1 MTNSNQTPR
10 ADDDITGIAAYFIRN
25 RVISWMISLIFLI
38 GGAAAFFGLGRLED
52 PAFTIKDAMV
62 VTSYPGATPQQVE
75 EEVTYPLEKAI
86 QQLTYVDEVNSIS
99 SRGLSQIT
107 VTMKNNYGPDDLPQ
121 IWDELRRKVNDLKG
135 SLPPGVNDPQVIDD
149 FGDVYGILLAVT
161 GDGYSYKELLDYVDY
176 LRRELELIDG
186 VSKVSVSGQQ
196 QEQVFIEISM
206 KRLSSLGLSPSTVFN
221 LLSTQNVV
229 SDAGA
234 VRIGSEYIRIQPT
247 GEFQNVDQLGD
258 LILTES
264 GAQGLI
270 YLRDVAEITR
280 GYIEV
285 PSNIITFNGHLALNL
300 GVSFAQGV
308 NVVEVGQRF
317 DRRLAELKYQQ
328 PVGVEIAE
336 IYSQPKEV
344 DKSVSGF
351 VVSLGQAVAIVIVV
365 LLFFM
370 GLRSGLLIGL
380 ILLLTVL
387 GTFIFMKYF
396 AIDLQRISLGALVIA
411 LGMLVDNAIVVVE
424 GILIGTQKG
433 RTRLQAAT
441 DIVTQ
446 TKWPLLGATV
456 IAVTAFAP
464 IGLSEDSTGEY
475 CGTLFTVLLIS
486 LMLSWFTAI
495 SITPFFAD
503 IFFKGQKNAAGSED
517 ADPYNGIIFVVY
529 RRFLQLCM
537 RQAWFTVIVL
547 VVGLAAS
554 VYGFGFVKQA
564 FFPSSTTPMFQ
575 ADIWLPEGTDIRATN
590 TKLKALESWIT
601 QQDGVEHVTTTAG
614 KGLQRFMLTYAPE
627 KSYAAYGEI
636 TTRVTSYESLDALM
650 VKFRAHVEQQFPEVN
665 YKLKKIELGP
675 GGGAKIEARL
685 IGSDPT
691 VLRSLAAEVQGIMR
705 DDPGAT
711 NIRHDWRERTKVL
724 EPKFNESQARRY
736 GITKSDVDDFLSM
749 SFSGLSIGVY
759 RDGTT
764 LMPIVARLPEEE
776 RVDIRNIEGMKIWSP
791 ALSEFIPLQQ
801 VTLGYDMRWEDP
813 IIVRKNRKR
822 MLTVMADPDL
832 LGEETA
838 ATLQSRLQTKIEA
851 LEFPPGYS
859 LEWGGEYESSADAQ
873 ASLFTTMPMGYLFMF
888 LITVFLFNSIKE
900 PIIVWCTVPLA
911 LIGVTSGLLLL
922 DTPFG
927 FMALLGFLSLSGM
940 VLKNGIVLLDQIEI
954 EMKLG
959 KDPYV
964 AVVDAA
970 LSRVR
975 PVCMAAITTI
985 LGMIPLL
992 PDIFFKPM
1000 AVTIMFG
1007 LGFAT
1012 VLTLIVVPVLYRL
1025 FHSVRVP
1032 NGREPSDPSAQG
1044 MQEATQ

>member
-1 MTNSNQTPR
+1 MSEQNKVPQS
-10 ADDDITGIAAYFIRN
+10 DDDVTGIAAYFIRN
-25 RVISWMISLIFLI
+25 RVISWMVSLIFLI
-38 GGAAAFFGLGRLED
+38 GGIAAFFGLGRLED

-99 SRGLSQIT
+99 NRGLSQIT

-121 IWDELRRKVNDLKG
+121 IWDELRRKVNDLKVT
-135 SLPPGVNDPQVIDD
+135 LPPGVNEPQVIDD

-176 LRRELELIDG
+176 LRRELELVDG

-196 QEQVFIEISM
+196 QEQVFIEVSM
-206 KRLSSLGLSPSTVFN
+206 KKLSSIGLSPNTVFN
-221 LLSTQNVV
+221 LLSTQNIV

-234 VRIGSEYIRIQPT
+234 IRIGDEYIRIQPT
-247 GEFQNVDQLGD
+247 GEFQSVDELGD
-258 LILTES
+258 LLITES

-270 YLRDVAEITR
+270 FLKDVAEIKR
-280 GYIEV
+280 GYVEV
-285 PSNIITFNGHLALNL
+285 PSNIINFNGSLALNV

-308 NVVEVGQRF
+308 NVVEVGKAF

-328 PVGVEIAE
+328 PVGVEISE

-351 VVSLGQAVAIVIVV
+351 VISLAQAVGIVIIV

-387 GTFIFMKYF
+387 GTFIFMKYL

-495 SITPFFAD
+495 SLTPFFAD
-503 IFFKGQKNAAGSED
+503 IFFKGQKIKQGEGEEN
-517 ADPYNGIIFVVY
+517 DPYNGIVFVAY
-529 RRFLQLCM
+529 KKFLEFCM
-537 RQAWFTVIVL
+537 RRAWLTVVVL
-547 VVGLAAS
+547 IVGLGAS
-554 VYGFGFVKQA
+554 VYGFTLVKQS
-564 FFPSSTTPMFQ
+564 FFPSSTTPIFQ
-575 ADIWLPEGTDIRATN
+575 LDVWLPEGTDIRATN
-590 TKLKALESWIT
+590 DKLKELESWLAE
-601 QQDGVEHVTTTAG
+601 QEHVNHITTTAG

-636 TTRVTSYESLDALM
+636 TTRVDNYEALAPLM
-650 VKFRAHVEQQFPEVN
+650 ARFRDHLKANYPEIN
-665 YKLKKIELGP
+665 YKLKQIELGP
-675 GGGAKIEARL
+675 GGGAKIEARI

-691 VLRSLAAEVQGIMR
+691 VLRTIAVQVMDIMYA
-705 DDPGAT
+705 DPGAT
-711 NIRHDWRERTKVL
+711 NIRHDWRERTQVL
-724 EPKFNESQARRY
+724 EPQFNESQARRY

-749 SFSGLSIGVY
+749 SFSGMTIGLY

-764 LMPIVARLPEEE
+764 LMPIVARLPEDE
-776 RVDIRNIEGMKIWSP
+776 RIDIRNIEGMKIWSP
-791 ALSEFIPLQQ
+791 AQSEFIPLQQ
-801 VTLGYDMRWEDP
+801 VTMGYDMRWEDP

-822 MLTVMADPDL
+822 MLTVMADPDI

-838 ATLQSRLQTKIEA
+838 STLQKRLQPQIEA
-851 LEFPPGYS
+851 IQMPPGYS
-859 LEWGGEYESSADAQ
+859 LEWGGEYESSGDAQ
-873 ASLFTTMPMGYLFMF
+873 ESLFTTMPMGYLFMF

-900 PIIVWCTVPLA
+900 PLIVWLTVPLA
-911 LIGVTSGLLLL
+911 LIGVTTGLLALN
-922 DTPFG
+922 TPFG

-954 EMKLG
+954 EMKSG
-959 KDPYV
+959 KEAYD

-970 LSRVR
+970 VSRVR

-1012 VLTLIVVPVLYRL
+1012 ILTLIVVPVLYRL
-1025 FHSVRVP
+1025 FHKVSVP
-1032 NGREPSDPSAQG
+1032 K
-1044 MQEATQ
+1044 

>member
-1 MTNSNQTPR
+1 MSEQNKVPQS
-10 ADDDITGIAAYFIRN
+10 DDDVTGIAAYFIRN
-25 RVISWMISLIFLI
+25 RVISWMVSLIFLI
-38 GGAAAFFGLGRLED
+38 GGIAAFFGLGRLED

-99 SRGLSQIT
+99 NRGLSQIT

-121 IWDELRRKVNDLKG
+121 IWDELRRKVNDLKVT
-135 SLPPGVNDPQVIDD
+135 LPPGVNEPQVIDD

-176 LRRELELIDG
+176 LRRELELVDG

-196 QEQVFIEISM
+196 QEQVFIEVSM
-206 KRLSSLGLSPSTVFN
+206 KKLSSIGLSPNTVFN
-221 LLSTQNVV
+221 LLSTQNIV

-234 VRIGSEYIRIQPT
+234 IRIGDEYIRIQPT
-247 GEFQNVDQLGD
+247 GEFQSVDELGD
-258 LILTES
+258 LLITES

-270 YLRDVAEITR
+270 FLKDVAEIKR
-280 GYIEV
+280 GYVEV
-285 PSNIITFNGHLALNL
+285 PSNIINFNGSLALNV

-308 NVVEVGQRF
+308 NVVEVSKAF

-328 PVGVEIAE
+328 PVGVEISE

-351 VVSLGQAVAIVIVV
+351 VISLAQAVGIVIIV

-387 GTFIFMKYF
+387 GTFIFMKYL

-495 SITPFFAD
+495 SLTPFFAD
-503 IFFKGQKNAAGSED
+503 IFFKGQKIKQGEGEEN
-517 ADPYNGIIFVVY
+517 DPYNGIIFVAY
-529 RRFLQLCM
+529 KKFLEFCM
-537 RQAWFTVIVL
+537 RRAWLTVVVL
-547 VVGLAAS
+547 IVGLGAS
-554 VYGFGFVKQA
+554 VYGFTLVKQS
-564 FFPSSTTPMFQ
+564 FFPSSTTPIFQ
-575 ADIWLPEGTDIRATN
+575 LDVWLPEGTDIRATN
-590 TKLKALESWIT
+590 DKLKEQESWLAE
-601 QQDGVEHVTTTAG
+601 QEHVDHITTTAG

-636 TTRVTSYESLDALM
+636 TTRVDNYEALAPLM
-650 VKFRAHVEQQFPEVN
+650 ARFRDHLKANYPEIN
-665 YKLKKIELGP
+665 YKLKQIELGP
-675 GGGAKIEARL
+675 GGGAKIEARI

-691 VLRSLAAEVQGIMR
+691 VLRTIAAQVMDIMYA
-705 DDPGAT
+705 DPGAT
-711 NIRHDWRERTKVL
+711 NIRHDWRERTQVL
-724 EPKFNESQARRY
+724 EPQFNESQARRY

-749 SFSGLSIGVY
+749 SFSGMTIGLY

-764 LMPIVARLPEEE
+764 LMPIVARLPEDE
-776 RVDIRNIEGMKIWSP
+776 RIDIRNIEGMKIWSP
-791 ALSEFIPLQQ
+791 AQSEFIPLQQ
-801 VTLGYDMRWEDP
+801 VTMGYDMRWEDP

-822 MLTVMADPDL
+822 MLTVMADPDI

-838 ATLQSRLQTKIEA
+838 STLQKRLQPQIEA
-851 LEFPPGYS
+851 IQMPPGYS
-859 LEWGGEYESSADAQ
+859 LEWGGEYESSGDAQ
-873 ASLFTTMPMGYLFMF
+873 ESLFTTMPMGYLFMF

-900 PIIVWCTVPLA
+900 PLIVWLTVPLA
-911 LIGVTSGLLLL
+911 LIGVTTGLLALN
-922 DTPFG
+922 TPFG

-954 EMKLG
+954 EMKSG
-959 KDPYV
+959 KEAYD

-970 LSRVR
+970 VSRVR

-1012 VLTLIVVPVLYRL
+1012 ILTLIVVPVLYRL
-1025 FHSVRVP
+1025 FHKVSVP
-1032 NGREPSDPSAQG
+1032 K
-1044 MQEATQ
+1044 

>member
-1 MTNSNQTPR
+1 MSEQNKVPQS
-10 ADDDITGIAAYFIRN
+10 DDDVTGIAAYFIRN
-25 RVISWMISLIFLI
+25 RVISWMVSLIFLI
-38 GGAAAFFGLGRLED
+38 GGIAAFFGLGRLED

-99 SRGLSQIT
+99 NRGLSQIT

-121 IWDELRRKVNDLKG
+121 IWDELRRKVNDLKVT
-135 SLPPGVNDPQVIDD
+135 LPPGVNEPQVIDD

-176 LRRELELIDG
+176 LRRELELVDG

-196 QEQVFIEISM
+196 QEQVFIEVSM
-206 KRLSSLGLSPSTVFN
+206 KKLSSIGLSPNTVFN
-221 LLSTQNVV
+221 LLSTQNIV

-234 VRIGSEYIRIQPT
+234 IRIGDEYIRIQPT
-247 GEFQNVDQLGD
+247 GEFQSVDELGD
-258 LILTES
+258 LLITES

-270 YLRDVAEITR
+270 FLKDVAEIKR
-280 GYIEV
+280 GYVEV
-285 PSNIITFNGHLALNL
+285 PSNIINFNGSLALNV

-308 NVVEVGQRF
+308 NVVEVGKAF

-328 PVGVEIAE
+328 PVGVEISE

-351 VVSLGQAVAIVIVV
+351 VISLAQAVGIVIIV

-387 GTFIFMKYF
+387 GTFIFMKYL

-495 SITPFFAD
+495 SLTPFFAD
-503 IFFKGQKNAAGSED
+503 IFFKGQKIKQGEGEEN
-517 ADPYNGIIFVVY
+517 DPYNGIIFVAY
-529 RRFLQLCM
+529 KKFLEFCM
-537 RQAWFTVIVL
+537 RRAWLTVVVL
-547 VVGLAAS
+547 IVGLGAS
-554 VYGFGFVKQA
+554 VYGFTLVKQS
-564 FFPSSTTPMFQ
+564 FFPSSTTPIFQ
-575 ADIWLPEGTDIRATN
+575 LDVWLPEGTDIRATN
-590 TKLKALESWIT
+590 DKLKELESWLAE
-601 QQDGVEHVTTTAG
+601 QEHIDHITTTAG

-636 TTRVTSYESLDALM
+636 TTRVDNYEALAPLM
-650 VKFRAHVEQQFPEVN
+650 ARFRDHLKANYPEIN
-665 YKLKKIELGP
+665 YKLKQIELGP
-675 GGGAKIEARL
+675 GGGAKIEARI

-691 VLRSLAAEVQGIMR
+691 VLRTIAAQVMDIMYA
-705 DDPGAT
+705 DPGAT
-711 NIRHDWRERTKVL
+711 NIRHDWRERTQVL
-724 EPKFNESQARRY
+724 EPQFNESQARRY

-749 SFSGLSIGVY
+749 SFSGMTIGLY

-764 LMPIVARLPEEE
+764 LMPIVARLPEDE
-776 RVDIRNIEGMKIWSP
+776 RIDIRNIEGMKIWSP
-791 ALSEFIPLQQ
+791 AQSEFIPLQQ
-801 VTLGYDMRWEDP
+801 VTMGYDMRWEDP

-822 MLTVMADPDL
+822 MLTVMADPDI

-838 ATLQSRLQTKIEA
+838 STLQKRLQPQIEA
-851 LEFPPGYS
+851 IQMPPGYS
-859 LEWGGEYESSADAQ
+859 LEWGGEYESSGDAQ
-873 ASLFTTMPMGYLFMF
+873 ESLFTTMPMGYLFMF

-900 PIIVWCTVPLA
+900 PLIVWLTVPLA
-911 LIGVTSGLLLL
+911 LIGVTTGLLALN
-922 DTPFG
+922 TPFG

-954 EMKLG
+954 EMKSG
-959 KDPYV
+959 KEAYD

-970 LSRVR
+970 VSRVR

-1012 VLTLIVVPVLYRL
+1012 ILTLIVVPVLYRL
-1025 FHSVRVP
+1025 FHKVSVP
-1032 NGREPSDPSAQG
+1032 K
-1044 MQEATQ
+1044 

>member
-1 MTNSNQTPR
+1 MSDLNKSAPQS
-10 ADDDITGIAAYFIRN
+10 DDDVTGIAAYFIRN
-25 RVISWMISLIFLI
+25 RVISWMFALIFLI
-38 GGAAAFFGLGRLED
+38 GGIAAFFGLGRLED

-75 EEVTYPLEKAI
+75 EEVTYPIEKAI

-135 SLPPGVNDPQVIDD
+135 TLPPGVNEPQVIDD

-176 LRRELELIDG
+176 LRRELELVDG

-196 QEQVFIEISM
+196 QEQVFIEVSM
-206 KRLSSLGLSPSTVFN
+206 KKLSSIGLAPDTVFN

-234 VRIGSEYIRIQPT
+234 IRIGDEYIRIQPT
-247 GEFQNVDQLGD
+247 GEFQSVEELGD
-258 LILTES
+258 LLITES

-270 YLRDVAEITR
+270 FLKDVAEIKR
-280 GYIEV
+280 GYVEV
-285 PSNIITFNGHLALNL
+285 PNNIINFNGSLALNV
-300 GVSFAQGV
+300 GVSFAEGV
-308 NVVEVGQRF
+308 NVVEVGKAF
-317 DRRLAELKYQQ
+317 DHRLAELKYQQ
-328 PVGVEIAE
+328 PVGIEISE

-351 VVSLGQAVAIVIVV
+351 VVSLAQAVGIVIIV

-387 GTFIFMKYF
+387 GTFIFMKYL

-495 SITPFFAD
+495 SLTPFFAD
-503 IFFKGQKNAAGSED
+503 IFFKGQKIKQGEGEEN
-517 ADPYNGIIFVVY
+517 DPYNGVIFVIY
-529 RRFLQLCM
+529 KKFLQFCM
-537 RQAWFTVIVL
+537 RRAWFTVVVL
-547 VVGLAAS
+547 IAGLAAS
-554 VYGFGFVKQA
+554 VYGFTFVRQA
-564 FFPSSTTPMFQ
+564 FFPSSTTPIFQ
-575 ADIWLPEGTDIRATN
+575 LDVWMPEGTDIRATN
-590 TKLKALESWIT
+590 TTLKELESWLAK
-601 QQDGVEHVTTTAG
+601 QEHVDHITTTAG

-636 TTRVTSYESLDALM
+636 TTRMENYEALKPLM
-650 VKFRAHVEQQFPEVN
+650 AKFREYLKANYPEIN
-665 YKLKKIELGP
+665 YKLKQIELGP
-675 GGGAKIEARL
+675 GGGAKIEARI

-691 VLRSLAAEVQGIMR
+691 VLRTIAAQVKDIMYA
-705 DDPGAT
+705 DPQAT
-711 NIRHDWRERTKVL
+711 NIRHDWRERTQVL
-724 EPKFNESQARRY
+724 EPQFNESQARRY

-749 SFSGLSIGVY
+749 SFSGMTIGLY

-764 LMPIVARLPEEE
+764 LMPIVARLPEDE
-776 RVDIRNIEGMKIWSP
+776 RIDIRNIEGMKIWSP
-791 ALSEFIPLQQ
+791 AQSEFIPLQQ
-801 VTLGYDMRWEDP
+801 VTMGYDMRWEDP

-822 MLTVMADPDL
+822 MLTVMADPDI

-838 ATLQSRLQTKIEA
+838 STLQKRLQPQIEA
-851 LEFPPGYS
+851 IQMPPGYS
-859 LEWGGEYESSADAQ
+859 LEWGGEYESSGDAQ
-873 ASLFTTMPMGYLFMF
+873 ESLFTTMPMGYLFMF

-900 PIIVWCTVPLA
+900 PLIVWLTVPLA
-911 LIGVTSGLLLL
+911 LIGVTTGLLALN
-922 DTPFG
+922 TPFG

-954 EMKLG
+954 EMKSG
-959 KDPYV
+959 KEAYD

-970 LSRVR
+970 VSRVR

-1025 FHSVRVP
+1025 FHKVAVP
-1032 NGREPSDPSAQG
+1032 KQA
-1044 MQEATQ
+1044 

>member
-1 MTNSNQTPR
+1 MSDLNKSVPQS
-10 ADDDITGIAAYFIRN
+10 DDDVTGIAAYFIRN
-25 RVISWMISLIFLI
+25 RVISWMVALIFLI
-38 GGAAAFFGLGRLED
+38 GGIAAFFGLGRLED

-75 EEVTYPLEKAI
+75 EEVTYPIEKAI

-135 SLPPGVNDPQVIDD
+135 TLPPGVNEPQVIDD

-176 LRRELELIDG
+176 LRRELELVDG

-196 QEQVFIEISM
+196 QEQVFIEVSM
-206 KRLSSLGLSPSTVFN
+206 KKLSSIGLAPDTVFN

-234 VRIGSEYIRIQPT
+234 IRIGDEYIRIQPT
-247 GEFQNVDQLGD
+247 GEFQSVDELGD
-258 LILTES
+258 LLITES

-270 YLRDVAEITR
+270 FLKDVAEIKR
-280 GYIEV
+280 GYVEV
-285 PSNIITFNGHLALNL
+285 PNNIINFNGSLALNV
-300 GVSFAQGV
+300 GVSFAEGV
-308 NVVEVGQRF
+308 NVVEVGKAF
-317 DRRLAELKYQQ
+317 DHRLAELKYQQ
-328 PVGVEIAE
+328 PVGIEISE

-351 VVSLGQAVAIVIVV
+351 VVSLAQAVGIVIIV

-387 GTFIFMKYF
+387 GTFIFMKYL

-495 SITPFFAD
+495 SLTPFFAD
-503 IFFKGQKNAAGSED
+503 IFFKGQKIKQGEGEEN
-517 ADPYNGIIFVVY
+517 DPYNGVIFVIY
-529 RRFLQLCM
+529 KKFLQFCM
-537 RQAWFTVIVL
+537 RRAWFTVVVL
-547 VVGLAAS
+547 IAGLAAS
-554 VYGFGFVKQA
+554 VYGFTFVKQA
-564 FFPSSTTPMFQ
+564 FFPSSTTPIFQ
-575 ADIWLPEGTDIRATN
+575 LDVWMPEGTDIRATN
-590 TKLKALESWIT
+590 TTLKELESWLAKH
-601 QQDGVEHVTTTAG
+601 EHVDHITTTAG

-636 TTRVTSYESLDALM
+636 TTRMENYEALKPLM
-650 VKFRAHVEQQFPEVN
+650 AKFREYLKANYPEIN
-665 YKLKKIELGP
+665 YKLKQIELGP
-675 GGGAKIEARL
+675 GGGAKIEARI

-691 VLRSLAAEVQGIMR
+691 VLRTIAAQVKDIMYA
-705 DDPGAT
+705 DPQAT
-711 NIRHDWRERTKVL
+711 NIRHDWRERTQVL
-724 EPKFNESQARRY
+724 EPQFNESQARRY

-749 SFSGLSIGVY
+749 SFSGMTIGLY

-764 LMPIVARLPEEE
+764 LMPIVARLPEDE
-776 RVDIRNIEGMKIWSP
+776 RIDIRNIEGMKIWSP
-791 ALSEFIPLQQ
+791 AQSEFIPLQQ
-801 VTLGYDMRWEDP
+801 VTMGYDMRWEDP

-822 MLTVMADPDL
+822 MLTVMADPDI

-838 ATLQSRLQTKIEA
+838 STLQKRLQPQIEA
-851 LEFPPGYS
+851 IQMPPGYS
-859 LEWGGEYESSADAQ
+859 LEWGGEYESSGDAQ
-873 ASLFTTMPMGYLFMF
+873 ESLFTTMPMGYLFMF

-900 PIIVWCTVPLA
+900 PLIVWLTVPLA
-911 LIGVTSGLLLL
+911 LIGVTTGLLALN
-922 DTPFG
+922 TPFG

-954 EMKLG
+954 EMKSG
-959 KDPYV
+959 KEAYD

-970 LSRVR
+970 VSRVR

-1025 FHSVRVP
+1025 FHKVAVP
-1032 NGREPSDPSAQG
+1032 KQA
-1044 MQEATQ
+1044 

>member
-1 MTNSNQTPR
+1 MPKPQSSSPQ
-10 ADDDITGIAAYFIRN
+10 DDSDVTGVAAYFIRN
-25 RVISWMISLIFLI
+25 KVISWMLSLIFLI
-38 GGAAAFFGLGRLED
+38 GGVAAFFELGRLED

-86 QQLTYVDEVNSIS
+86 QQLSYVDEVNSLS

-107 VTMKNNYGPDDLPQ
+107 VSMKNSYGPDDLPQ
-121 IWDELRRKVNDLKG
+121 IWDELRRKVNDLK
-135 SLPPGVNDPQVIDD
+135 SQLPPGVNDPSVIDD
-149 FGDVYGILLAVT
+149 FGDVYGILLAVS
-161 GDGYSYKELLDYVDY
+161 GEGYSYKELLDYIDY
-176 LRRELELIDG
+176 LRRELELVDG

-206 KRLSSLGLSPSTVFN
+206 KKISSLGLSPNTVFN

-234 VRIGSEYIRIQPT
+234 IRIGDEYIRIHPT
-247 GEFQNVDQLGD
+247 GEFDDVDQLGD
-258 LILTES
+258 LILTDGGS
-264 GAQGLI
+264 DGLI
-270 YLRDVAEITR
+270 YLRDVAEVKR
-280 GYIEV
+280 GYVEV
-285 PSNIITFNGHLALNL
+285 PSNIINFNGKLALNV
-300 GVSFAQGV
+300 GVSFTAGV
-308 NVVEVGQRF
+308 NVVEIGKAF
-317 DRRLAELKYQQ
+317 DRRLAELKFQQ
-328 PVGVEIAE
+328 PVGIEIGE

-351 VVSLGQAVAIVIVV
+351 VVSLGQAVAIVIIV

-387 GTFIFMKYF
+387 GTFVFMQYF
-396 AIDLQRISLGALVIA
+396 KIDLQRISLGALVIA

-464 IGLSEDSTGEY
+464 IGLSQDSTGEY

-495 SITPFFAD
+495 SLTPFFAD
-503 IFFKGQKNAAGSED
+503 IFFKGQKTPEQGEGS
-517 ADPYNGIIFVVY
+517 DPYNGMVFVVY
-529 RRFLQLCM
+529 KNFLEFCM
-537 RQAWFTVIVL
+537 HKAWLTVAVL
-547 VVGLAAS
+547 IIGLAAS
-554 VYGFGFVKQA
+554 LYGFTQVKQS
-564 FFPSSTTPMFQ
+564 FFPSSTTPMFMV
-575 ADIWLPEGTDIRATN
+575 DIWMPEGTDIRATN
-590 TKLKALESWIT
+590 TKLKVLEAWLAE
-601 QQDGVEHVTTTAG
+601 QDEVSHVTTTAG
-614 KGLQRFMLTYAPE
+614 KGLQRFMLTYASE

-636 TTRVTSYESLDALM
+636 VTRVKSYEVLTPLM
-650 VKFRAHVEQQFPEVN
+650 ARFREHIQSQFPEIN
-665 YKLKKIELGP
+665 FKLKQVELGP

-685 IGSDPT
+685 VGSDPT
-691 VLRSLAAEVQGIMR
+691 ILRKLAEQIM
-705 DDPGAT
+705 DVMYADSGAH
-711 NIRHDWRERTKVL
+711 NIRHDWRERTKVI
-724 EPKFNESQARRY
+724 EPQFNESQARRY
-736 GITKSDVDDFLSM
+736 GISKSDVDEFLMM
-749 SFSGLSIGVY
+749 SFSGKSVGVY

-764 LMPIVARLPEEE
+764 LMPIIARLPEDE

-791 ALSEFIPLQQ
+791 VLSEFIPLQQ
-801 VTLGYDMRWEDP
+801 ITQGYEMRWEDP
-813 IIVRKNRKR
+813 LIVRKNRKR
-822 MLTVMADPDL
+822 MLTVMADPDI

-838 ATLQSRLQTKIEA
+838 STLQKRLQPQIEA
-851 LEFPPGYS
+851 IEMPAGYS
-859 LEWGGEYESSADAQ
+859 LEWGGEYESSSDAQ
-873 ASLFTTMPMGYLFMF
+873 ASLFQTMPMGYLFMF
-888 LITVFLFNSIKE
+888 LITVFLFNSVKE
-900 PIIVWCTVPLA
+900 PLIVWLTVPLA
-911 LIGVTSGLLLL
+911 VIGVSTGLLLL

-940 VLKNGIVLLDQIEI
+940 LLKNGIVLLDQIEI
-954 EMKLG
+954 EMHSG
-959 KDPYV
+959 KDPYL

-992 PDIFFKPM
+992 PDTFFKPM

-1012 VLTLIVVPVLYRL
+1012 VLTLIAVPVFYRL
-1025 FHSVRVP
+1025 FHRIKIT
-1032 NGREPSDPSAQG
+1032 G
-1044 MQEATQ
+1044 

>member
-1 MTNSNQTPR
+1 MSEQNKVPQS
-10 ADDDITGIAAYFIRN
+10 DDDVTGIAAYFIRN
-25 RVISWMISLIFLI
+25 RVISWMVSLIFLI
-38 GGAAAFFGLGRLED
+38 GGIAAFFGLGRLED

-99 SRGLSQIT
+99 NRGLSQIT

-121 IWDELRRKVNDLKG
+121 IWDELRRKVNDLKVT
-135 SLPPGVNDPQVIDD
+135 LPPGVNEPQVIDD

-176 LRRELELIDG
+176 LRRELELVDG

-196 QEQVFIEISM
+196 QEQVFIEVSM
-206 KRLSSLGLSPSTVFN
+206 KKLSSIGLSPNTVFN
-221 LLSTQNVV
+221 LLSTQNIV

-234 VRIGSEYIRIQPT
+234 IRIGDEYIRIQPT
-247 GEFQNVDQLGD
+247 GEFQSVDELGD
-258 LILTES
+258 LLITES

-270 YLRDVAEITR
+270 FLKDVAEIKR
-280 GYIEV
+280 GYVEV
-285 PSNIITFNGHLALNL
+285 PSNIINFNGSLALNV

-308 NVVEVGQRF
+308 NVVEVGKAF

-328 PVGVEIAE
+328 PVGVEISE

-351 VVSLGQAVAIVIVV
+351 VISLAQAVGIVIIV

-387 GTFIFMKYF
+387 GTFIFMKYL

-495 SITPFFAD
+495 SLTPFFAD
-503 IFFKGQKNAAGSED
+503 IFFKGQKIKQGEGEEN
-517 ADPYNGIIFVVY
+517 DPYNGIIFVAY
-529 RRFLQLCM
+529 KKFLEFCM
-537 RQAWFTVIVL
+537 RRAWLTVVVL
-547 VVGLAAS
+547 IVGLGAS
-554 VYGFGFVKQA
+554 VYGFTLVKQS
-564 FFPSSTTPMFQ
+564 FFPSSTTPIFQ
-575 ADIWLPEGTDIRATN
+575 LDVWLPEGTDIRATN
-590 TKLKALESWIT
+590 DKLKELESWLAE
-601 QQDGVEHVTTTAG
+601 QEHVDHITTTAG

-636 TTRVTSYESLDALM
+636 TTRVDNYEALAPLM
-650 VKFRAHVEQQFPEVN
+650 ARLRDHLKANYPEIN
-665 YKLKKIELGP
+665 YKLKQIELGP
-675 GGGAKIEARL
+675 GGGAKIEARI

-691 VLRSLAAEVQGIMR
+691 VLRTIAAQVMDIMYA
-705 DDPGAT
+705 DPGAT
-711 NIRHDWRERTKVL
+711 NIRHDWRERTQVL
-724 EPKFNESQARRY
+724 EPQFNESQARRY

-749 SFSGLSIGVY
+749 SFSGMTIGLY

-764 LMPIVARLPEEE
+764 LMPIVARLPEDE
-776 RVDIRNIEGMKIWSP
+776 RIDIRNIEGMKIWSP
-791 ALSEFIPLQQ
+791 AQSEFIPLQQ
-801 VTLGYDMRWEDP
+801 VTMGYDMRWEDP

-822 MLTVMADPDL
+822 MLTVMADPDI

-838 ATLQSRLQTKIEA
+838 STLQKRLQPQIEA
-851 LEFPPGYS
+851 IQMPPGYS
-859 LEWGGEYESSADAQ
+859 LEWGGEYESSGDAQ
-873 ASLFTTMPMGYLFMF
+873 ESLFTTMPMGYLFMF

-900 PIIVWCTVPLA
+900 PLIVWLTVPLA
-911 LIGVTSGLLLL
+911 LIGVTTGLLVLN
-922 DTPFG
+922 TPFG

-954 EMKLG
+954 EMKSG
-959 KDPYV
+959 KEAYD

-970 LSRVR
+970 VSRVR

-1012 VLTLIVVPVLYRL
+1012 ILTLIVVPVLYRL
-1025 FHSVRVP
+1025 FHKVSVP
-1032 NGREPSDPSAQG
+1032 K
-1044 MQEATQ
+1044 

>member
-1 MTNSNQTPR
+1 MSEQNKVPQS
-10 ADDDITGIAAYFIRN
+10 DDDVTGIAAYFIRN
-25 RVISWMISLIFLI
+25 RVISWMVSLIFLI
-38 GGAAAFFGLGRLED
+38 GGIAAFFGLGRLED

-99 SRGLSQIT
+99 NSGLSQIT

-121 IWDELRRKVNDLKG
+121 IWDELRRKVNDLKVT
-135 SLPPGVNDPQVIDD
+135 LPPGVNEPQVIDD

-176 LRRELELIDG
+176 LRRELELVDG

-196 QEQVFIEISM
+196 QEQVFIEVSM
-206 KRLSSLGLSPSTVFN
+206 KKLSSIGLSPNTVFN
-221 LLSTQNVV
+221 LLSTQNIV

-234 VRIGSEYIRIQPT
+234 IRIGDEYIRIQPT
-247 GEFQNVDQLGD
+247 GEFQSVDELGD
-258 LILTES
+258 LLITES

-270 YLRDVAEITR
+270 FLKDVAEIKR
-280 GYIEV
+280 GYVEV
-285 PSNIITFNGHLALNL
+285 PSNIINFNGSLALNV

-308 NVVEVGQRF
+308 NVVEVGKAF

-328 PVGVEIAE
+328 PVGVEISE

-351 VVSLGQAVAIVIVV
+351 VISLAQAVGIVIIV

-387 GTFIFMKYF
+387 GTFIFMKYL

-475 CGTLFTVLLIS
+475 CVTLFTVLLIS

-495 SITPFFAD
+495 SLTPFFAD
-503 IFFKGQKNAAGSED
+503 IFFKGQRIKQGEGEEN
-517 ADPYNGIIFVVY
+517 DPYNGIIFVAY
-529 RRFLQLCM
+529 KKFLEFCM
-537 RQAWFTVIVL
+537 RRAWLTVVVL
-547 VVGLAAS
+547 IVGLGAS
-554 VYGFGFVKQA
+554 VYGFTLVKQS
-564 FFPSSTTPMFQ
+564 FFPSSTTPIFQ
-575 ADIWLPEGTDIRATN
+575 LDVWLPEGTDIRATN
-590 TKLKALESWIT
+590 DKLKELESWLAE
-601 QQDGVEHVTTTAG
+601 QEHVDHITTTAG

-636 TTRVTSYESLDALM
+636 TTRVDNYEALAPLM
-650 VKFRAHVEQQFPEVN
+650 ARFRDHLKANYPEIN
-665 YKLKKIELGP
+665 YKLKQIELGP
-675 GGGAKIEARL
+675 GGGAKIEARI

-691 VLRSLAAEVQGIMR
+691 VLRTIAAQVMDIMYA
-705 DDPGAT
+705 DPGAT
-711 NIRHDWRERTKVL
+711 NIRHDWRERTQVL
-724 EPKFNESQARRY
+724 EPQFNESQARRY

-749 SFSGLSIGVY
+749 SFSGMTIGLY

-764 LMPIVARLPEEE
+764 LMPIVARLPEDE
-776 RVDIRNIEGMKIWSP
+776 RIDIRNIEGMKIWSP
-791 ALSEFIPLQQ
+791 AQSEFIPLQQ
-801 VTLGYDMRWEDP
+801 VTMGYDMRWEDP

-822 MLTVMADPDL
+822 MLTVMADPDI

-838 ATLQSRLQTKIEA
+838 STLQKRLQPQIEA
-851 LEFPPGYS
+851 IQMPPGYS
-859 LEWGGEYESSADAQ
+859 LEWGGEYESSGDAQ
-873 ASLFTTMPMGYLFMF
+873 ESLFTTMPMGYLFMF

-900 PIIVWCTVPLA
+900 PLIVWLTVPLA
-911 LIGVTSGLLLL
+911 LIGVTTGLLALN
-922 DTPFG
+922 TPFG

-954 EMKLG
+954 EMKSG
-959 KDPYV
+959 KEAYD

-970 LSRVR
+970 VSRVR

-1012 VLTLIVVPVLYRL
+1012 ILTLIVVPVLYRL
-1025 FHSVRVP
+1025 FHKVSVP
-1032 NGREPSDPSAQG
+1032 K
-1044 MQEATQ
+1044 

>member
-1 MTNSNQTPR
+1 MSEQNKVPQS
-10 ADDDITGIAAYFIRN
+10 DDDVTGIAAYFIRN
-25 RVISWMISLIFLI
+25 RVISWMVSLIFLI
-38 GGAAAFFGLGRLED
+38 GGIAAFFGLGRLED

-99 SRGLSQIT
+99 NRGLSQIT

-121 IWDELRRKVNDLKG
+121 IWDELRRKVNDLKVT
-135 SLPPGVNDPQVIDD
+135 LPPGVNEPQVIDD

-176 LRRELELIDG
+176 LRRELELVDG

-196 QEQVFIEISM
+196 QEQVFIEVSM
-206 KRLSSLGLSPSTVFN
+206 KKLSSIGLSPNTVFN
-221 LLSTQNVV
+221 LLSTQNIV

-234 VRIGSEYIRIQPT
+234 IRIGDEYIRIQPT
-247 GEFQNVDQLGD
+247 GEFQSVDELGD
-258 LILTES
+258 LLITES

-270 YLRDVAEITR
+270 FLKDVAEIKR
-280 GYIEV
+280 GYVEV
-285 PSNIITFNGHLALNL
+285 PSNIINFNGSLALNV

-308 NVVEVGQRF
+308 NVVEVGKAF

-328 PVGVEIAE
+328 PVGVEISE

-351 VVSLGQAVAIVIVV
+351 VISLAQAVGIVIIV

-387 GTFIFMKYF
+387 GTFIFMKYL

-495 SITPFFAD
+495 SLTPFFAD
-503 IFFKGQKNAAGSED
+503 IFFKGQKIKQGEGEEN
-517 ADPYNGIIFVVY
+517 DPYNGIIFVAY
-529 RRFLQLCM
+529 KKFLEFCM
-537 RQAWFTVIVL
+537 RRAWLTVL
-547 VVGLAAS
+547 VLIVGLGAS
-554 VYGFGFVKQA
+554 VYGFTLVKQS
-564 FFPSSTTPMFQ
+564 FFPSSTTPIFQ
-575 ADIWLPEGTDIRATN
+575 LDVWLPEGTDIRATN
-590 TKLKALESWIT
+590 DKLKELESWLAE
-601 QQDGVEHVTTTAG
+601 QEHVDHITTTAG

-636 TTRVTSYESLDALM
+636 TTRVDNYEALAPLM
-650 VKFRAHVEQQFPEVN
+650 ARFRDHLKANYPEIN
-665 YKLKKIELGP
+665 YKLKQIELGP
-675 GGGAKIEARL
+675 GGGAKIEARI

-691 VLRSLAAEVQGIMR
+691 VLRTIAAQVMDIMYA
-705 DDPGAT
+705 DPCAT
-711 NIRHDWRERTKVL
+711 NIRHDWRERTQVL
-724 EPKFNESQARRY
+724 EPQFNESQARRY

-749 SFSGLSIGVY
+749 SFSGMTIGLY

-764 LMPIVARLPEEE
+764 LMPIVARLPEDE
-776 RVDIRNIEGMKIWSP
+776 RIDIRNIEGMKIWSP
-791 ALSEFIPLQQ
+791 AQSEFIPLQQ
-801 VTLGYDMRWEDP
+801 VTMGYDMRWEDP

-822 MLTVMADPDL
+822 MLTVMADPDI

-838 ATLQSRLQTKIEA
+838 STLQKRLQPQIEA
-851 LEFPPGYS
+851 IQMPPGYS
-859 LEWGGEYESSADAQ
+859 LEWGGEYESSGDAQ
-873 ASLFTTMPMGYLFMF
+873 ESLFTTMPMGYLFMF

-900 PIIVWCTVPLA
+900 PLIVWLTVPLA
-911 LIGVTSGLLLL
+911 LIGVTTGLLALN
-922 DTPFG
+922 TPFG

-954 EMKLG
+954 EMKSG
-959 KDPYV
+959 KEAYD

-970 LSRVR
+970 VSRVR

-1012 VLTLIVVPVLYRL
+1012 ILTLIVVPVLYRL
-1025 FHSVRVP
+1025 FHKVSVP
-1032 NGREPSDPSAQG
+1032 K
-1044 MQEATQ
+1044 

>member
-1 MTNSNQTPR
+1 MSEQNKVPQS
-10 ADDDITGIAAYFIRN
+10 DDDVTGIAAYFIRN
-25 RVISWMISLIFLI
+25 RVISWMVSLIFLI
-38 GGAAAFFGLGRLED
+38 GGIAAFFGLGRLED

-99 SRGLSQIT
+99 NRGLSQIT

-121 IWDELRRKVNDLKG
+121 IWDELRRKVNDLKVT
-135 SLPPGVNDPQVIDD
+135 LPPGVNEPQVIDD

-176 LRRELELIDG
+176 LRRELELVDG

-196 QEQVFIEISM
+196 QEQVFIEVSM
-206 KRLSSLGLSPSTVFN
+206 KKLSSIGLSPNTVFN
-221 LLSTQNVV
+221 LLSTQNIV

-234 VRIGSEYIRIQPT
+234 IRIGDEYIRIQPT
-247 GEFQNVDQLGD
+247 GEFQSVDELGD
-258 LILTES
+258 LLITES

-270 YLRDVAEITR
+270 FLKDVAEIKR
-280 GYIEV
+280 GYVEV
-285 PSNIITFNGHLALNL
+285 PSNIINFNGSLALNV

-308 NVVEVGQRF
+308 NVVEVGKAF

-328 PVGVEIAE
+328 PVGVEISE

-344 DKSVSGF
+344 DRSVSGF
-351 VVSLGQAVAIVIVV
+351 VISLAQAVGIVIIV

-387 GTFIFMKYF
+387 GTFIFMKYL

-495 SITPFFAD
+495 SLTPFFAD
-503 IFFKGQKNAAGSED
+503 IFFKGQKIKQGEGEEN
-517 ADPYNGIIFVVY
+517 DPYNGIIFVAY
-529 RRFLQLCM
+529 KKFLEFCM
-537 RQAWFTVIVL
+537 RRAWLTVVVL
-547 VVGLAAS
+547 IVGLGAS
-554 VYGFGFVKQA
+554 VYGFTLVKQS
-564 FFPSSTTPMFQ
+564 FFPSSTTPIFQ
-575 ADIWLPEGTDIRATN
+575 LDVWLPEGTDIRATN
-590 TKLKALESWIT
+590 DKLKELESWLAE
-601 QQDGVEHVTTTAG
+601 QEHVDHITTTAG

-636 TTRVTSYESLDALM
+636 TTRVDNYEALAPLM
-650 VKFRAHVEQQFPEVN
+650 ARFRDHLKANYPEIN
-665 YKLKKIELGP
+665 YKLKQIELGP
-675 GGGAKIEARL
+675 GGGAKIEARI

-691 VLRSLAAEVQGIMR
+691 VLRTIAAQVMDIMYA
-705 DDPGAT
+705 DPGAT
-711 NIRHDWRERTKVL
+711 NIRHDWRERTQVL
-724 EPKFNESQARRY
+724 EPQFNESQARRY

-749 SFSGLSIGVY
+749 SFSGMTIGLY

-764 LMPIVARLPEEE
+764 LMPIVARLPEDE
-776 RVDIRNIEGMKIWSP
+776 RIDIRNIEGMKIWSP
-791 ALSEFIPLQQ
+791 AQSEFIPLQQ
-801 VTLGYDMRWEDP
+801 VTMGYDMRWEDP

-822 MLTVMADPDL
+822 MLTVMADPDI

-838 ATLQSRLQTKIEA
+838 STLQKRLQPQIEA
-851 LEFPPGYS
+851 IQMPPGYS
-859 LEWGGEYESSADAQ
+859 LEWGGEYESSGDAQ
-873 ASLFTTMPMGYLFMF
+873 ESLFTTMPMGYLFMF

-900 PIIVWCTVPLA
+900 PLIVWLTVPLA
-911 LIGVTSGLLLL
+911 LIGVTTGLLALN
-922 DTPFG
+922 TPFG

-954 EMKLG
+954 EMKSG
-959 KDPYV
+959 KEAYD

-970 LSRVR
+970 VSRVR

-1012 VLTLIVVPVLYRL
+1012 ILTLIVVPVLYRL
-1025 FHSVRVP
+1025 FHKVSVP
-1032 NGREPSDPSAQG
+1032 K
-1044 MQEATQ
+1044 

>member
-1 MTNSNQTPR
+1 MSEQNKVPQS
-10 ADDDITGIAAYFIRN
+10 DDDVTGIAAYFIRN
-25 RVISWMISLIFLI
+25 RVISWMVSLIFLI
-38 GGAAAFFGLGRLED
+38 GGIAAFFGLGRLED

-99 SRGLSQIT
+99 NRGLSQIT

-121 IWDELRRKVNDLKG
+121 IWDELRRKVNDLKVT
-135 SLPPGVNDPQVIDD
+135 LPPGVNEPQVIDD

-176 LRRELELIDG
+176 LRRELELVDG

-196 QEQVFIEISM
+196 QEQVFIEVSM
-206 KRLSSLGLSPSTVFN
+206 KKLSSIGLSPNTVFN
-221 LLSTQNVV
+221 LLSTQNIV

-234 VRIGSEYIRIQPT
+234 IRIGDEYIRIQPT
-247 GEFQNVDQLGD
+247 GEFQSVDELGD
-258 LILTES
+258 LLITES

-270 YLRDVAEITR
+270 FLKDVAEIKR
-280 GYIEV
+280 GYVEV
-285 PSNIITFNGHLALNL
+285 PSNIINFNGSLALNV

-308 NVVEVGQRF
+308 NVVEVGKAF

-328 PVGVEIAE
+328 PVGVEISE

-351 VVSLGQAVAIVIVV
+351 VISLAQAVGIVIIV

-387 GTFIFMKYF
+387 GTFIFMKYL

-495 SITPFFAD
+495 SLTPFFAD
-503 IFFKGQKNAAGSED
+503 IFFKGQKIKQGEGEGEEN
-517 ADPYNGIIFVVY
+517 DPYNGIIFVAY
-529 RRFLQLCM
+529 KKFLEFCM
-537 RQAWFTVIVL
+537 RRAWLTVVVL
-547 VVGLAAS
+547 IVGLGAS
-554 VYGFGFVKQA
+554 VYGFTLVKQS
-564 FFPSSTTPMFQ
+564 FFPSSTTPIFQ
-575 ADIWLPEGTDIRATN
+575 LDVWLPEGTDIRATN
-590 TKLKALESWIT
+590 DKLKELESWLAE
-601 QQDGVEHVTTTAG
+601 QEHVDHITTTAG

-636 TTRVTSYESLDALM
+636 TTRVDNYEALAPLM
-650 VKFRAHVEQQFPEVN
+650 ARFREHLKANYPEIN
-665 YKLKKIELGP
+665 YKLKQIELGP
-675 GGGAKIEARL
+675 GGGAKIEARI

-691 VLRSLAAEVQGIMR
+691 VLRTIAAQVMDIMYA
-705 DDPGAT
+705 DPGAT
-711 NIRHDWRERTKVL
+711 NIRHDWRERTQVL
-724 EPKFNESQARRY
+724 EPQFNESQARRY

-749 SFSGLSIGVY
+749 SFSGMTIGLY

-764 LMPIVARLPEEE
+764 LMPIVARLPEDE
-776 RVDIRNIEGMKIWSP
+776 RIDIRNIEGMKIWSP
-791 ALSEFIPLQQ
+791 AQSEFIPLQQ
-801 VTLGYDMRWEDP
+801 VTMGYDMRWEDP

-822 MLTVMADPDL
+822 MLTVMADPDI

-838 ATLQSRLQTKIEA
+838 STLQKRLQPQIEA
-851 LEFPPGYS
+851 IQMPPGYS
-859 LEWGGEYESSADAQ
+859 LEWGGEYESSGNAQ
-873 ASLFTTMPMGYLFMF
+873 ESLFTTMPMGYLFMF

-900 PIIVWCTVPLA
+900 PLIVWLTVPLA
-911 LIGVTSGLLLL
+911 LIGVTTGLLALN
-922 DTPFG
+922 TPFG

-954 EMKLG
+954 EMKSG
-959 KDPYV
+959 KEAYD

-970 LSRVR
+970 VSRVR

-1012 VLTLIVVPVLYRL
+1012 ILTLIVVPVLYRL
-1025 FHSVRVP
+1025 FHKVSVP
-1032 NGREPSDPSAQG
+1032 K
-1044 MQEATQ
+1044 

>member
-1 MTNSNQTPR
+1 MSEQNKVPQS
-10 ADDDITGIAAYFIRN
+10 DDDVTGIAAYFIRN
-25 RVISWMISLIFLI
+25 RVISWMVSLIFLI
-38 GGAAAFFGLGRLED
+38 GGIAAFFGLGRLED

-75 EEVTYPLEKAI
+75 EEVTYPVEKAI

-99 SRGLSQIT
+99 NRGLSQIT

-121 IWDELRRKVNDLKG
+121 IWDELRRKVNDLKVT
-135 SLPPGVNDPQVIDD
+135 LPPGVNEPQVIDD

-176 LRRELELIDG
+176 LRRELELVDG

-196 QEQVFIEISM
+196 QEQVFIEVSM
-206 KRLSSLGLSPSTVFN
+206 KKLSSIGLSPNTVFN
-221 LLSTQNVV
+221 LLSTQNIV

-234 VRIGSEYIRIQPT
+234 IRIGDEYIRIQPT
-247 GEFQNVDQLGD
+247 GEFQSVDELGD
-258 LILTES
+258 LLITES

-270 YLRDVAEITR
+270 FLKDVAEIKR
-280 GYIEV
+280 GYVEV
-285 PSNIITFNGHLALNL
+285 PSNIINFNGSLALNV

-308 NVVEVGQRF
+308 NVVEVGKAF

-328 PVGVEIAE
+328 PVGVEISE

-351 VVSLGQAVAIVIVV
+351 VISLAQAVGIVIIV

-387 GTFIFMKYF
+387 GTFIFMKYL

-495 SITPFFAD
+495 SLTPFFAD
-503 IFFKGQKNAAGSED
+503 IFFKGQKIKQGEGEEN
-517 ADPYNGIIFVVY
+517 DPYNGIIFVAY
-529 RRFLQLCM
+529 KKFLEFCM
-537 RQAWFTVIVL
+537 RRAWLTVVVL
-547 VVGLAAS
+547 IVGLGAS
-554 VYGFGFVKQA
+554 VYGFTLVKQS
-564 FFPSSTTPMFQ
+564 FFPSSTTPIFQ
-575 ADIWLPEGTDIRATN
+575 LDVWLPEGTDIRATN
-590 TKLKALESWIT
+590 DKLKELESWLAE
-601 QQDGVEHVTTTAG
+601 QEHVDHITTTAG

-636 TTRVTSYESLDALM
+636 TTRVDNYEALAPLM
-650 VKFRAHVEQQFPEVN
+650 ARFRDHLKANYPEIN
-665 YKLKKIELGP
+665 YKLKQIELGP
-675 GGGAKIEARL
+675 GGGAKIEARI

-691 VLRSLAAEVQGIMR
+691 VLRTIAAQVMDIMYA
-705 DDPGAT
+705 DPGAT
-711 NIRHDWRERTKVL
+711 NIRHDWRERTQVL
-724 EPKFNESQARRY
+724 EPQFNESQARRY

-749 SFSGLSIGVY
+749 SFSGMTIGLY

-764 LMPIVARLPEEE
+764 LMPIVARLPEDE
-776 RVDIRNIEGMKIWSP
+776 RIDIRNIEGMKIWSP
-791 ALSEFIPLQQ
+791 AQSEFIPLQQ
-801 VTLGYDMRWEDP
+801 VTMGYDMRWEDP

-822 MLTVMADPDL
+822 MLTVMADPDI

-838 ATLQSRLQTKIEA
+838 STLQKRLQPQIEA
-851 LEFPPGYS
+851 IQMPPGYS
-859 LEWGGEYESSADAQ
+859 LEWGGEYESSGDAQ
-873 ASLFTTMPMGYLFMF
+873 ESLFTTMPMGYLFMF

-900 PIIVWCTVPLA
+900 PLIVWLTVPLA
-911 LIGVTSGLLLL
+911 LIGVTTGLLALN
-922 DTPFG
+922 TPFG

-954 EMKLG
+954 EMKSG
-959 KDPYV
+959 KEAYD

-970 LSRVR
+970 VSRVR

-1012 VLTLIVVPVLYRL
+1012 ILTLIVVPVLYRL
-1025 FHSVRVP
+1025 FHKVSVP
-1032 NGREPSDPSAQG
+1032 K
-1044 MQEATQ
+1044 

>member
-1 MTNSNQTPR
+1 MSDLNKSVPQS
-10 ADDDITGIAAYFIRN
+10 DDDVAGIAAYFIRN
-25 RVISWMISLIFLI
+25 RVISWMVALIFLI
-38 GGAAAFFGLGRLED
+38 GGIAAFFGLGRLED

-62 VTSYPGATPQQVE
+62 VTSYPGAAPQQVE
-75 EEVTYPLEKAI
+75 EEVTYPIEKAI

-135 SLPPGVNDPQVIDD
+135 TLPPGVNEPQVIDD

-176 LRRELELIDG
+176 LRRELELVDG

-196 QEQVFIEISM
+196 QEQVFIEVSM
-206 KRLSSLGLSPSTVFN
+206 KKLSSIGLSPDTVFN

-234 VRIGSEYIRIQPT
+234 IRIGDEYIRIQPT
-247 GEFQNVDQLGD
+247 GEFQSVDELGD
-258 LILTES
+258 LLITES

-270 YLRDVAEITR
+270 FLKDVAEIKR
-280 GYIEV
+280 GYVEV
-285 PSNIITFNGHLALNL
+285 PNNIINFNGSLALNV
-300 GVSFAQGV
+300 GVSFAEGV
-308 NVVEVGQRF
+308 NVVEVGKAF
-317 DRRLAELKYQQ
+317 DHRLAELKYQQ
-328 PVGVEIAE
+328 PVGIEISE

-351 VVSLGQAVAIVIVV
+351 VVSLAQAVGIVIIV

-387 GTFIFMKYF
+387 GTFIFMKYL

-495 SITPFFAD
+495 SLTPFFAD
-503 IFFKGQKNAAGSED
+503 IFFKGQKIKQGEGEEN
-517 ADPYNGIIFVVY
+517 DPYNGVIFVIY
-529 RRFLQLCM
+529 KKFLQFCM
-537 RQAWFTVIVL
+537 RRAWFTVVVL
-547 VVGLAAS
+547 IAGLAAS
-554 VYGFGFVKQA
+554 VYGFTFVKQA
-564 FFPSSTTPMFQ
+564 FFPSSTTPIFQ
-575 ADIWLPEGTDIRATN
+575 LDVWMPEGTDIRATN
-590 TKLKALESWIT
+590 TTLKELESWLAK
-601 QQDGVEHVTTTAG
+601 QEHVDHITTTAG

-636 TTRVTSYESLDALM
+636 TTRMENYEALKPLM
-650 VKFRAHVEQQFPEVN
+650 AKFREYLKANYPEIN
-665 YKLKKIELGP
+665 YKLKQIELGP
-675 GGGAKIEARL
+675 GGGAKIEARI

-691 VLRSLAAEVQGIMR
+691 VLRTIAAQVKDIMYA
-705 DDPGAT
+705 DPQAT
-711 NIRHDWRERTKVL
+711 NIRHDWRERTQVL
-724 EPKFNESQARRY
+724 EPQFNESQARRY

-749 SFSGLSIGVY
+749 SFSGMTIGLY

-764 LMPIVARLPEEE
+764 LMPIVARLPEDE
-776 RVDIRNIEGMKIWSP
+776 RIDIRNIEGMKIWSP
-791 ALSEFIPLQQ
+791 AQSEFIPLQQ
-801 VTLGYDMRWEDP
+801 VTMGYDMRWEDP

-838 ATLQSRLQTKIEA
+838 STLQKRLQPQIEA
-851 LEFPPGYS
+851 IQMPPGYS
-859 LEWGGEYESSADAQ
+859 LEWGGEYESSGDAQ
-873 ASLFTTMPMGYLFMF
+873 ESLFTTMPMGYLFMF

-900 PIIVWCTVPLA
+900 PLIVWLTVPLA
-911 LIGVTSGLLLL
+911 LIGVTTGLLALN
-922 DTPFG
+922 TPFG

-954 EMKLG
+954 EMKSG
-959 KDPYV
+959 KEAYD

-970 LSRVR
+970 VSRVR

-1025 FHSVRVP
+1025 FHKVAVP
-1032 NGREPSDPSAQG
+1032 KQA
-1044 MQEATQ
+1044 

>member
-1 MTNSNQTPR
+1 MSEQNKVPQS
-10 ADDDITGIAAYFIRN
+10 DDDVTGIAAYFIRN
-25 RVISWMISLIFLI
+25 RVISWMVSLIFLI
-38 GGAAAFFGLGRLED
+38 GGIAAFFGLGRLED

-99 SRGLSQIT
+99 NRGLSQIT

-121 IWDELRRKVNDLKG
+121 IWDELRRKVNDLKVT
-135 SLPPGVNDPQVIDD
+135 LPPGVNEPQVIDD

-176 LRRELELIDG
+176 LRRELELVDG

-196 QEQVFIEISM
+196 QEQVFIEVSM
-206 KRLSSLGLSPSTVFN
+206 KKLSSIGLSPNTVFN
-221 LLSTQNVV
+221 LLSTQNIV

-234 VRIGSEYIRIQPT
+234 IRIGDEYIRIQPT
-247 GEFQNVDQLGD
+247 GEFQSVDELGD
-258 LILTES
+258 LLITES

-270 YLRDVAEITR
+270 FLKDVAEIKR
-280 GYIEV
+280 GYVEV
-285 PSNIITFNGHLALNL
+285 PSNIINFNGSLALNV

-308 NVVEVGQRF
+308 NVVEVGKAF

-328 PVGVEIAE
+328 PVGVEISE

-351 VVSLGQAVAIVIVV
+351 VISLAQAVGIVIIV

-387 GTFIFMKYF
+387 GTFIFMKYL

-495 SITPFFAD
+495 SLTPFFAD
-503 IFFKGQKNAAGSED
+503 IFFKGQKIKQGEGEEN
-517 ADPYNGIIFVVY
+517 DPYNGIIFMAY
-529 RRFLQLCM
+529 KKFLEFCM
-537 RQAWFTVIVL
+537 RRAWLTVVVL
-547 VVGLAAS
+547 IVGLGAS
-554 VYGFGFVKQA
+554 VYGFTLVKQS
-564 FFPSSTTPMFQ
+564 FFPSSTTPIFQ
-575 ADIWLPEGTDIRATN
+575 LDVWLPEGTDIRATN
-590 TKLKALESWIT
+590 DKLKELESWLAE
-601 QQDGVEHVTTTAG
+601 QEHVDHITTTAG

-636 TTRVTSYESLDALM
+636 TTRVDNYEALAPLM
-650 VKFRAHVEQQFPEVN
+650 ARFRDHLKANYPEIN
-665 YKLKKIELGP
+665 YKLKQIELGP
-675 GGGAKIEARL
+675 GGGAKIEARI

-691 VLRSLAAEVQGIMR
+691 VLRTIAAQVMDIMYA
-705 DDPGAT
+705 DPGAT
-711 NIRHDWRERTKVL
+711 NIRHDWRERTQVL
-724 EPKFNESQARRY
+724 EPQFNESQARRY

-749 SFSGLSIGVY
+749 SFSGMTIGLY

-764 LMPIVARLPEEE
+764 LMPIVARLPEDE
-776 RVDIRNIEGMKIWSP
+776 RIDIRNIEGMKIWSP
-791 ALSEFIPLQQ
+791 AQSEFIPLQQ
-801 VTLGYDMRWEDP
+801 VTMGYDMRWEDP

-822 MLTVMADPDL
+822 MLTVMADPDI

-838 ATLQSRLQTKIEA
+838 STLQKRLQPQIEA
-851 LEFPPGYS
+851 IQMPPGYS
-859 LEWGGEYESSADAQ
+859 LEWGGEYESSGDAQ
-873 ASLFTTMPMGYLFMF
+873 ESLFTTMPMGYLFMF

-900 PIIVWCTVPLA
+900 PLIVWLTVPLA
-911 LIGVTSGLLLL
+911 LIGVTTGLLALN
-922 DTPFG
+922 TPFG

-954 EMKLG
+954 EMKSG
-959 KDPYV
+959 KEAYD

-970 LSRVR
+970 VSRVR

-1012 VLTLIVVPVLYRL
+1012 ILTLIVVPVLYRL
-1025 FHSVRVP
+1025 FHKVSVP
-1032 NGREPSDPSAQG
+1032 K
-1044 MQEATQ
+1044 

>member
-1 MTNSNQTPR
+1 MSEQKQTPPENNENQ
-10 ADDDITGIAAYFIRN
+10 GVAAYFINN
-25 RVISWMISLIFLI
+25 RVISWMVSLIFLI
-38 GGAAAFFGLGRLED
+38 GGTAAFFNLGRLED

-107 VTMKNNYGPDDLPQ
+107 VKMKNNYGPDDLPQ

-135 SLPPGVNDPQVIDD
+135 ALPPGVNPPLVIDD

-161 GDGYSYKELLDYVDY
+161 GEGYSYKELLDYVDY

-206 KRLSSLGLSPSTVFN
+206 KRISTLGISPQTVFN
-221 LLSTQNVV
+221 LLSTQNLV

-234 VRIGSEYIRIQPT
+234 IRIGSEYIRIHPT
-247 GEFQNVDQLGD
+247 GEFDDVEKLGD
-258 LILTES
+258 LILSER

-270 YLRDVAEITR
+270 YLRDVAEVKR
-280 GYIEV
+280 GFVEV
-285 PSNIITFNGHLALNL
+285 PSNVITFNGKLALNV

-328 PVGVEIAE
+328 PIGIDIAE
-336 IYSQPKEV
+336 VYSQPKEV

-351 VVSLGQAVAIVIVV
+351 VVSLGQAVAIVIIV

-387 GTFIFMKYF
+387 GTFIFMQYF
-396 AIDLQRISLGALVIA
+396 KIDLQRISLGALVIA

-464 IGLSEDSTGEY
+464 IGLSEDATGEY

-495 SITPFFAD
+495 SLTPFFAD
-503 IFFKGQKNAAGSED
+503 LFFRGQKAPASGEES
-517 ADPYNGIIFVVY
+517 DPYQGFIFVVY
-529 RRFLQLCM
+529 RRFLEFCM
-537 RQAWFTVIVL
+537 KRAWLTMGVL
-547 VVGLAAS
+547 VLGLAAS
-554 VYGFGFVKQA
+554 LYGFTKVKQA
-564 FFPSSTTPMFQ
+564 FFPSSTTPMFMV
-575 ADIWLPEGTDIRATN
+575 DVWMPEGTDIRATDAI
-590 TKLKALESWIT
+590 LLELEKWLSA
-601 QQDGVEHVTTTAG
+601 QESVDSVTTTAG
-614 KGLQRFMLTYAPE
+614 RGLQRFMLTYSPE

-636 TTRVTSYESLDALM
+636 ITRVTDYQQLAALM
-650 VKFRAHVEQQFPEVN
+650 ARFRAHLDVRYPQIN
-665 YKLKKIELGP
+665 YKLKQIELGP
-675 GGGAKIEARL
+675 GGGAKIEAR
-685 IGSDPT
+685 IVGSDPT
-691 VLRSLAAEVQGIMR
+691 VLRSIAAQVM
-705 DDPGAT
+705 DVMYADPGAY

-724 EPKFNESQARRY
+724 EPQFNESQARRY
-736 GITKSDVDDFLSM
+736 GITKADVDEFLAM
-749 SFSGLSIGVY
+749 SFSGKTIGVY

-791 ALSEFIPLQQ
+791 ALSEYIPLQQ
-801 VTLGYDMRWEDP
+801 VTLGYEMRWEDP
-813 IIVRKNRKR
+813 LIVRKNRKR

-838 ATLQSRLQTKIEA
+838 ATLQQRLQPQIEA
-851 LEFPPGYS
+851 IPLPPGYF
-859 LEWGGEYESSADAQ
+859 LEWGGEYESSGDAK
-873 ASLFTTMPMGYLFMF
+873 ASLFKTMPLGYLFMF
-888 LITVFLFNSIKE
+888 LITVFLFNSVKE
-900 PIIVWCTVPLA
+900 SLIVWLTVPLA
-911 LIGVTSGLLLL
+911 VIGVTTGLLALN
-922 DTPFG
+922 TPFG

-940 VLKNGIVLLDQIEI
+940 LLKNGIVLLDQIEI
-954 EMKLG
+954 EMHSG
-959 KDPYV
+959 KDPYL
-964 AVVDAA
+964 AVVDAS

-975 PVCMAAITTI
+975 PVCMAAVTTI

-992 PDIFFKPM
+992 PDIFFRPM

-1025 FHSVRVP
+1025 FHHVKVP
-1032 NGREPSDPSAQG
+1032 Q
-1044 MQEATQ
+1044 

>member
-1 MTNSNQTPR
+1 MNNKAEIPQ
-10 ADDDITGIAAYFIRN
+10 DDDNITGIAAYFIRN
-25 RVISWMISLIFLI
+25 RVISWMIALIFLI
-38 GGAAAFFGLGRLED
+38 GGIASFFGLGRLED

-62 VTSYPGATPQQVE
+62 VTTYPGATPQQVE

-86 QQLTYVDEVNSIS
+86 QQLTYVDEINSIS
-99 SRGLSQIT
+99 SRGLSQIS

-135 SLPPGVNDPQVIDD
+135 SLPPGVNEPQVIDD

-161 GDGYSYKELLDYVDY
+161 GEGYSYKELLDYVDY
-176 LRRELELIDG
+176 LRRELELVDG
-186 VSKVSVSGQQ
+186 VSKISVTGEQ

-206 KRLSSLGLSPSTVFN
+206 KRLSSLGLAPTTVFN
-221 LLSTQNVV
+221 LLSTQNIV
-229 SDAGA
+229 SSAGA
-234 VRIGSEYIRIQPT
+234 VRIGSEYIRIHPT
-247 GEFQNVDQLGD
+247 GEFENVDQLGD
-258 LILTES
+258 LIITES

-280 GYIEV
+280 GYIDV
-285 PSNIITFNGHLALNL
+285 PTNVITFNGRLALNV

-308 NVVEVGQRF
+308 NVVKVGERF
-317 DRRLAELKYQQ
+317 NHRLAELKYQQ
-328 PVGVEIAE
+328 PVGVEISE

-344 DKSVSGF
+344 DKSVRGF
-351 VVSLGQAVAIVIVV
+351 VVSLGQAVAIVIIV

-387 GTFIFMKYF
+387 GTFIFMKYYQ
-396 AIDLQRISLGALVIA
+396 IDLQRISLGALVIA

-464 IGLSEDSTGEY
+464 IGLSEDATGEY

-495 SITPFFAD
+495 SLTPFFAD
-503 IFFKGQKNAAGSED
+503 IFFKGQKTPQGEEGS
-517 ADPYNGIIFVVY
+517 DPYNGMLFVVY
-529 RRFLQLCM
+529 KSFLEFCM
-537 RQAWFTVIVL
+537 KRAWLTMGLLVL
-547 VVGLAAS
+547 GLVAS
-554 VYGFGFVKQA
+554 IYGFTHVKQS
-564 FFPSSTTPMFQ
+564 FFPSSTTPIFQ

-590 TKLKALESWIT
+590 TKLKSLEVWIAE
-601 QQDGVEHVTTTAG
+601 QAGVEHVTTTAG

-636 TTRVTSYESLDALM
+636 TTRVENYEMLTELM
-650 VKFRAHVEQQFPEVN
+650 SNFRDHLEQNFPEVN
-665 YKLKKIELGP
+665 YKLKQIELGP
-675 GGGAKIEARL
+675 GGGAKIEARV

-691 VLRSLAAEVQGIMR
+691 ILRSIAAQVEAIMR
-705 DDPGAT
+705 ADPGAT
-711 NIRHDWRERTKVL
+711 NIRHDWRQRTKIL
-724 EPKFNESQARRY
+724 EPQFNESQARRY
-736 GITKSDVDDFLSM
+736 GITKSDVDDFLAM
-749 SFSGLSIGVY
+749 SFSGKAVGVY

-764 LMPIVARLPEEE
+764 LMPIVTRLPEDE

-791 ALSEFIPLQQ
+791 ALSEYIPLQQ
-801 VTLGYDMRWEDP
+801 VTLGYEMLWEDP
-813 IIVRKNRKR
+813 IIVRKDRKR
-822 MLTVMADPDL
+822 VLTIMADPDI

-838 ATLQSRLQTKIEA
+838 ATLQKRIQSQIESIE
-851 LEFPPGYS
+851 LPSGYS
-859 LEWGGEYESSADAQ
+859 LEWGGEYESSGDAQ
-873 ASLFTTMPMGYLFMF
+873 ASLFTTMPLGYLFMF
-888 LITVFLFNSIKE
+888 LITVFLFNSVKE
-900 PIIVWCTVPLA
+900 PLIVWCTVPLA
-911 LIGVTSGLLLL
+911 IIGVTTGLLALN
-922 DTPFG
+922 TPFG

-940 VLKNGIVLLDQIEI
+940 VLKNGIVLLDQINIEI
-954 EMKLG
+954 HSG
-959 KDPYV
+959 KEPYS
-964 AVVDAA
+964 AVVEAA

-985 LGMIPLL
+985 LGMVPLL

-1025 FHSVRVP
+1025 FHRVTI
-1032 NGREPSDPSAQG
+1032 PS
-1044 MQEATQ
+1044 

>member
-1 MTNSNQTPR
+1 MSEQNNVAPQK
-10 ADDDITGIAAYFIRN
+10 DDDENITGIAAYFIRN
-25 RVISWMISLIFLI
+25 RVISWMVSLIFLI
-38 GGAAAFFGLGRLED
+38 GGVSAFFGLGRLED

-135 SLPPGVNDPQVIDD
+135 SLPPGVNEPSVIDD

-176 LRRELELIDG
+176 LRRELELVDG

-206 KRLSSLGLSPSTVFN
+206 KKLSSLGLSPNTVFN

-234 VRIGSEYIRIQPT
+234 IRIGDEYIRIQPT
-247 GEFQNVDQLGD
+247 GEFQSVDELGD
-258 LILTES
+258 LLLTES

-270 YLRDVAEITR
+270 FLKDVAEIKR
-280 GYIEV
+280 GYVDV
-285 PSNIITFNGHLALNL
+285 PTNIINYNGQLALNL

-308 NVVEVGQRF
+308 NVVEVGKAF
-317 DRRLAELKYQQ
+317 DRRVAELKYQQ
-328 PVGVEIAE
+328 PVGVEISE
-336 IYSQPKEV
+336 IYNQPKEV

-351 VVSLGQAVAIVIVV
+351 VISLAQAVGIVIVV

-387 GTFIFMKYF
+387 GTFIFMKYL

-495 SITPFFAD
+495 SLTPFFAD
-503 IFFKGQKNAAGSED
+503 IFFKGQKIKSGEGED
-517 ADPYNGIIFVVY
+517 NDPYNGIVFVMY
-529 RRFLQLCM
+529 KKFLSFCM
-537 RQAWFTVIVL
+537 RRAWFTVVVL
-547 VVGLAAS
+547 VAGLAVS
-554 VYGFGFVKQA
+554 VYGFTYVKQA
-564 FFPSSTTPMFQ
+564 FFPSSTTPIFQ
-575 ADIWLPEGTDIRATN
+575 LDVWLPEGTDIRATN
-590 TKLKALESWIT
+590 DTLKELEGWLAE
-601 QQDGVEHVTTTAG
+601 QDHVDHITTTAG

-636 TTRVTSYESLDALM
+636 TTRVENYEALAPLM
-650 VKFRAHVEQQFPEVN
+650 DRFREHIKTNYPEIN
-665 YKLKKIELGP
+665 YKLKQIELGP
-675 GGGAKIEARL
+675 GGGAKIEARI

-691 VLRSLAAEVQGIMR
+691 VLRTIAAQVM
-705 DDPGAT
+705 DVMYADPGAT
-711 NIRHDWRERTKVL
+711 NIRHDWRERTQVL
-724 EPKFNESQARRY
+724 EPQFNESQARRY

-749 SFSGLSIGVY
+749 SFSGMTIGLY

-764 LMPIVARLPEEE
+764 LMPIVARLPEDE
-776 RVDIRNIEGMKIWSP
+776 RIDIRNIEGMKIWSP
-791 ALSEFIPLQQ
+791 AQSEFIPLQQ
-801 VTLGYDMRWEDP
+801 VTMGYDMRWEDP

-822 MLTVMADPDL
+822 MLTVMADPDI

-838 ATLQSRLQTKIEA
+838 ATLQKRLQPAIEA
-851 LEFPPGYS
+851 IEMPPGYS
-859 LEWGGEYESSADAQ
+859 LEWGGEYESSGDAK

-888 LITVFLFNSIKE
+888 LITIFLFNSIKE
-900 PIIVWCTVPLA
+900 PLIVWLTVPLA
-911 LIGVTSGLLLL
+911 LIGVTTGLLALN
-922 DTPFG
+922 TPFG

-954 EMKLG
+954 EMKSG
-959 KDPYV
+959 KEAYD

-970 LSRVR
+970 VSRVR

-1025 FHSVRVP
+1025 FHRVAVP
-1032 NGREPSDPSAQG
+1032 K
-1044 MQEATQ
+1044 

>member
-1 MTNSNQTPR
+1 MSEVNNKPQNDSQQG
-10 ADDDITGIAAYFIRN
+10 DDQITGVASYFIRN
-25 RVISWMISLIFLI
+25 KVISWMLSLIFLI
-38 GGAAAFFGLGRLED
+38 GGVSAFFGLGRLED

-99 SRGLSQIT
+99 SRGLSQVT

-121 IWDELRRKVNDLKG
+121 IWDELRRKVNDLKVE
-135 SLPPGVNDPQVIDD
+135 LPPGVNDPQVIDD

-161 GDGYSYKELLDYVDY
+161 GDGYSYKELLDYIDY
-176 LRRELELIDG
+176 LRREMELVDG

-206 KRLSSLGLSPSTVFN
+206 KRISSLGLSPSTVFN
-221 LLSTQNVV
+221 LLSTQNIV
-229 SDAGA
+229 SSAGA
-234 VRIGSEYIRIQPT
+234 VRIGDEYIRIHPT
-247 GEFQNVDQLGD
+247 GEFQNVEQLGD
-258 LILTES
+258 LILTEG

-270 YLRDVAEITR
+270 YLKDVADVTR
-280 GYIEV
+280 GYVEV
-285 PSNIITFNGHLALNL
+285 PSNIIGYNGKLALNL

-308 NVVEVGQRF
+308 NVVAVGEAF

-328 PVGVEIAE
+328 PVGIDISEV
-336 IYSQPKEV
+336 YNQPKEV

-380 ILLLTVL
+380 ILLLTVF
-387 GTFIFMKYF
+387 GTFIFMQYLK
-396 AIDLQRISLGALVIA
+396 IDLQRISLGALVIA

-424 GILIGTQKG
+424 GVLIGTQKG
-433 RTRLQAAT
+433 RTRMQAAT

-475 CGTLFTVLLIS
+475 CGTLFTVLLVS

-503 IFFKGQKNAAGSED
+503 IFFKGQKVDPDNEGK
-517 ADPYNGIIFVVY
+517 DPYNGMVFVIYKNFLEFCMKRAWLTMLVLII
-529 RRFLQLCM
+529 
-537 RQAWFTVIVL
+537 
-547 VVGLAAS
+547 GLGAS

-575 ADIWLPEGTDIRATN
+575 VDVWMPEGSDIRATN
-590 TKLKALESWIT
+590 TKLKVLESWLAK
-601 QQDGVEHVTTTAG
+601 QDEVEHITTTAG
-614 KGLQRFMLTYAPE
+614 KGLQRFMLTYSPE
-627 KSYAAYGEI
+627 KSYSAYGEI
-636 TTRVTSYESLDALM
+636 TVRVKSYEVLGGLM
-650 VKFRAHVEQQFPEVN
+650 LRFREHVNGQFPEID
-665 YKLKKIELGP
+665 YKLKQIELGP
-675 GGGAKIEARL
+675 GGGAKIEAR
-685 IGSDPT
+685 IVGSDPT
-691 VLRSLAAEVQGIMR
+691 VLRSIAAQVMDIMR
-705 DDPGAT
+705 ADKGAF

-724 EPKFNESQARRY
+724 EPQFNESQARRY
-736 GITKSDVDDFLSM
+736 GITKSDVDDFLAM
-749 SFSGLSIGVY
+749 SFSGKSIGVY

-764 LMPIVARLPEEE
+764 LMPIVARLPEGE

-791 ALSEFIPLQQ
+791 ALSEYIPLQQ
-801 VTLGYDMRWEDP
+801 ITLGYELEWEDP
-813 IIVRKNRKR
+813 LIIRKNRKR
-822 MLTVMADPDL
+822 MLTVIADNDL

-838 ATLQSRLQTKIEA
+838 STLQKRLQPQIEA
-851 LEFPPGYS
+851 IEMPPGYS

-873 ASLFTTMPMGYLFMF
+873 ASLFTTMPLGYLFMF
-888 LITVFLFNSIKE
+888 LITVFLFNSVKE
-900 PIIVWCTVPLA
+900 PLIVWLTVPLA
-911 LIGVTSGLLLL
+911 LIGVTTGLLAL

-940 VLKNGIVLLDQIEI
+940 LLKNGIVLLDQIEI
-954 EMKLG
+954 EMKSG

-1025 FHSVRVP
+1025 FHKIKV
-1032 NGREPSDPSAQG
+1032 A
-1044 MQEATQ
+1044 

>member
-1 MTNSNQTPR
+1 MSEQNKVPQS
-10 ADDDITGIAAYFIRN
+10 DDDVTGIAAYFIRN
-25 RVISWMISLIFLI
+25 RVISWMVSLIFLI
-38 GGAAAFFGLGRLED
+38 GGIAAFFGLGRLED

-99 SRGLSQIT
+99 NRGLSQIT

-121 IWDELRRKVNDLKG
+121 IWDELRRKVNDLKVT
-135 SLPPGVNDPQVIDD
+135 LPPGVNEPQVIDD

-176 LRRELELIDG
+176 LRRELELVDG

-196 QEQVFIEISM
+196 QEQVSIEVSM
-206 KRLSSLGLSPSTVFN
+206 KKLSSIGLSPNTVFN
-221 LLSTQNVV
+221 LLSTQNIV

-234 VRIGSEYIRIQPT
+234 IRIGDEYIRIQPT
-247 GEFQNVDQLGD
+247 GEFQSVDELGD
-258 LILTES
+258 LLITES

-270 YLRDVAEITR
+270 FLKDVAEIKR
-280 GYIEV
+280 GYVEV
-285 PSNIITFNGHLALNL
+285 PSNIINFNGSLALNV

-308 NVVEVGQRF
+308 NVVEVGKAF
-317 DRRLAELKYQQ
+317 ERRLAELKYQQ
-328 PVGVEIAE
+328 PVGVEISE

-351 VVSLGQAVAIVIVV
+351 VISLAQAVGIVIIV

-387 GTFIFMKYF
+387 GTFIFMKYL

-495 SITPFFAD
+495 SLTPFFAD
-503 IFFKGQKNAAGSED
+503 IFFKGQKIKQGEGEEN
-517 ADPYNGIIFVVY
+517 DPYNGIIFVAY
-529 RRFLQLCM
+529 KKFLEFCM
-537 RQAWFTVIVL
+537 RRAWLTVL
-547 VVGLAAS
+547 VLIVGLGAS
-554 VYGFGFVKQA
+554 VYGFTLVKQS
-564 FFPSSTTPMFQ
+564 FFPSSTTPIFQ
-575 ADIWLPEGTDIRATN
+575 LDVWLPEGTDIRATN
-590 TKLKALESWIT
+590 DKLKELESWLAE
-601 QQDGVEHVTTTAG
+601 QEHVDHITTTAG

-636 TTRVTSYESLDALM
+636 TTRVDNYEALAPLM
-650 VKFRAHVEQQFPEVN
+650 ARFRDHLKANYPEIN
-665 YKLKKIELGP
+665 YKLKQIELGP
-675 GGGAKIEARL
+675 GGGAKIEARI

-691 VLRSLAAEVQGIMR
+691 VLRTIAAQVMDIMYA
-705 DDPGAT
+705 DPGAT
-711 NIRHDWRERTKVL
+711 NIRHDWRERTQVL
-724 EPKFNESQARRY
+724 EPQFNESQARRY

-749 SFSGLSIGVY
+749 SFSGMTIGLY

-764 LMPIVARLPEEE
+764 LMPIVARLPEDE
-776 RVDIRNIEGMKIWSP
+776 RIDIRNIEGMKIWSP
-791 ALSEFIPLQQ
+791 AQSEFIPLQQ
-801 VTLGYDMRWEDP
+801 VTMGYDMRWEDP

-822 MLTVMADPDL
+822 MLTVMADPDI

-838 ATLQSRLQTKIEA
+838 STLQKRLQPQIEA
-851 LEFPPGYS
+851 IQMPPGYS
-859 LEWGGEYESSADAQ
+859 LEWGGEYESSGDAQ
-873 ASLFTTMPMGYLFMF
+873 ESLFTTMPMGYLFMF

-900 PIIVWCTVPLA
+900 PLIVWLTVPLA
-911 LIGVTSGLLLL
+911 LIGVTTGLLALN
-922 DTPFG
+922 TPFG

-954 EMKLG
+954 EMKSG
-959 KDPYV
+959 KEAYD

-970 LSRVR
+970 VSRVR

-1012 VLTLIVVPVLYRL
+1012 ILTLIVVPVLYRL
-1025 FHSVRVP
+1025 FHKVSVP
-1032 NGREPSDPSAQG
+1032 K
-1044 MQEATQ
+1044 

>member
-1 MTNSNQTPR
+1 MSEQNKVPQS
-10 ADDDITGIAAYFIRN
+10 DDDVTGIAAYFIRN
-25 RVISWMISLIFLI
+25 RVISWMVSLIFLI
-38 GGAAAFFGLGRLED
+38 GGIAAFFGLGRLED

-99 SRGLSQIT
+99 NRGLSQIT

-121 IWDELRRKVNDLKG
+121 IWDELRRKVNDLKVT
-135 SLPPGVNDPQVIDD
+135 LPPGVNEPQVIDD

-176 LRRELELIDG
+176 LRRELELVDG

-196 QEQVFIEISM
+196 QEQVFIEVSM
-206 KRLSSLGLSPSTVFN
+206 KKLSSIGLSPNTVFN
-221 LLSTQNVV
+221 LLSTQNIV

-234 VRIGSEYIRIQPT
+234 IRIGDEYIRIQPT
-247 GEFQNVDQLGD
+247 GEFQSVDELGD
-258 LILTES
+258 LLITES

-270 YLRDVAEITR
+270 FLKDVAEIKR
-280 GYIEV
+280 GYVEV
-285 PSNIITFNGHLALNL
+285 PSNIINFNGSLALNV

-308 NVVEVGQRF
+308 NVVEVGKAF

-328 PVGVEIAE
+328 PVGVEISE

-351 VVSLGQAVAIVIVV
+351 VISLAQAVGIVIIV

-387 GTFIFMKYF
+387 GTFIFMKYL

-495 SITPFFAD
+495 SLTPFFAD
-503 IFFKGQKNAAGSED
+503 IFFKGQKIKQGEGEEN
-517 ADPYNGIIFVVY
+517 DPYNGIIFVAY
-529 RRFLQLCM
+529 KKFLEFCM
-537 RQAWFTVIVL
+537 RRAWLTVVVL
-547 VVGLAAS
+547 IVGLGAS
-554 VYGFGFVKQA
+554 VYGFTLVKQS
-564 FFPSSTTPMFQ
+564 FFPSSTTPIFQ
-575 ADIWLPEGTDIRATN
+575 LDVWLPEGTDIRATN
-590 TKLKALESWIT
+590 DKLKELESWLAE
-601 QQDGVEHVTTTAG
+601 QEHVEHITTTAG

-636 TTRVTSYESLDALM
+636 TTRVDNYEALAPLM
-650 VKFRAHVEQQFPEVN
+650 ARFRDHLKANYPEIN
-665 YKLKKIELGP
+665 YKLKQIELGP
-675 GGGAKIEARL
+675 GGGAKIEARI

-691 VLRSLAAEVQGIMR
+691 VLRTIAAQVMDIMYA
-705 DDPGAT
+705 DPGAT
-711 NIRHDWRERTKVL
+711 NIRHDWRERTQVL
-724 EPKFNESQARRY
+724 EPQFNESQARRY

-749 SFSGLSIGVY
+749 SFSGMTIGLY

-764 LMPIVARLPEEE
+764 LMPIVARLPEDE
-776 RVDIRNIEGMKIWSP
+776 RIDIRNIEGMKIWSP
-791 ALSEFIPLQQ
+791 AQSEFIPLQQ
-801 VTLGYDMRWEDP
+801 VTMGYDMRWEDP

-822 MLTVMADPDL
+822 MLTVMADPDI

-838 ATLQSRLQTKIEA
+838 STLQKRLQPQIEA
-851 LEFPPGYS
+851 IQMPPGYS
-859 LEWGGEYESSADAQ
+859 LEWGGEYESSGDAQ
-873 ASLFTTMPMGYLFMF
+873 ESLFTTMPMGYLFMF

-900 PIIVWCTVPLA
+900 PLIVWLTVPLA
-911 LIGVTSGLLLL
+911 LIGVTTGLLALN
-922 DTPFG
+922 TPFG

-954 EMKLG
+954 EMKSG
-959 KDPYV
+959 KEAYD

-970 LSRVR
+970 VSRVR

-1012 VLTLIVVPVLYRL
+1012 ILTLIVVPVLYRL
-1025 FHSVRVP
+1025 FHKVSVP
-1032 NGREPSDPSAQG
+1032 K
-1044 MQEATQ
+1044 

>member
-1 MTNSNQTPR
+1 MSEQNKVPQS
-10 ADDDITGIAAYFIRN
+10 DDDVTGIAAYFIRN
-25 RVISWMISLIFLI
+25 RVISWMVSLFFLI
-38 GGAAAFFGLGRLED
+38 GGIAAFFGLGRLED

-99 SRGLSQIT
+99 NRGLSQIT

-121 IWDELRRKVNDLKG
+121 IWDELRRKVNDLKVT
-135 SLPPGVNDPQVIDD
+135 LPPGVNEPQVIDD

-176 LRRELELIDG
+176 LRRELELVDG

-196 QEQVFIEISM
+196 QEQVFIEVSM
-206 KRLSSLGLSPSTVFN
+206 KKLSSIGLSPNTVFN
-221 LLSTQNVV
+221 LLSTQNIV

-234 VRIGSEYIRIQPT
+234 IRIGDEYIRIQPT
-247 GEFQNVDQLGD
+247 GEFQSVDELGD
-258 LILTES
+258 LLITES

-270 YLRDVAEITR
+270 FLKDVAEIKR
-280 GYIEV
+280 GYVEV
-285 PSNIITFNGHLALNL
+285 PSNIINFNGSLALNV

-308 NVVEVGQRF
+308 NVVEVGKAF

-328 PVGVEIAE
+328 PVGVEISE

-351 VVSLGQAVAIVIVV
+351 VISLAQAVGIVIIV

-387 GTFIFMKYF
+387 GTFIFMKYL

-495 SITPFFAD
+495 SLTPFFAD
-503 IFFKGQKNAAGSED
+503 IFFKGQKIKQGEGEEN
-517 ADPYNGIIFVVY
+517 DPYNGIIFVAY
-529 RRFLQLCM
+529 KKFLEFCM
-537 RQAWFTVIVL
+537 RRAWLTVVVL
-547 VVGLAAS
+547 IVGLGAS
-554 VYGFGFVKQA
+554 VYGFTLVKQS
-564 FFPSSTTPMFQ
+564 FFPSSTTPIFQ
-575 ADIWLPEGTDIRATN
+575 LDVWLPEGTDIRATN
-590 TKLKALESWIT
+590 DKLKELESWLAE
-601 QQDGVEHVTTTAG
+601 QEHVDHITTTAG

-636 TTRVTSYESLDALM
+636 TTRVDNYEALAPLM
-650 VKFRAHVEQQFPEVN
+650 ARFRDHLKANYPEIN
-665 YKLKKIELGP
+665 YKLKQIELGP
-675 GGGAKIEARL
+675 GGGAKIEARI

-691 VLRSLAAEVQGIMR
+691 VLRTIAAQVMDIMYA
-705 DDPGAT
+705 DPGAT
-711 NIRHDWRERTKVL
+711 NIRHDWRERTQVL
-724 EPKFNESQARRY
+724 EPQFNESQARRY

-749 SFSGLSIGVY
+749 SFSGMTIGLY

-764 LMPIVARLPEEE
+764 LMPIVARLPEGE
-776 RVDIRNIEGMKIWSP
+776 RIDIRNIEGMKIWSP
-791 ALSEFIPLQQ
+791 AQSEFIPLQQ
-801 VTLGYDMRWEDP
+801 VTMGYDMRWEDP

-822 MLTVMADPDL
+822 MLTVMADPDI

-838 ATLQSRLQTKIEA
+838 STLQKRLQPQIEA
-851 LEFPPGYS
+851 IQMPPGYS
-859 LEWGGEYESSADAQ
+859 LEWGGEYESSGDAQ
-873 ASLFTTMPMGYLFMF
+873 ESLFTTMPMGYLFMF

-900 PIIVWCTVPLA
+900 PLIVWLTVPLA
-911 LIGVTSGLLLL
+911 LIGVTTGLLALN
-922 DTPFG
+922 TPFG

-954 EMKLG
+954 EMKSG
-959 KDPYV
+959 KEAYD

-970 LSRVR
+970 VSRVR

-1012 VLTLIVVPVLYRL
+1012 ILTLIVVPVLYRL
-1025 FHSVRVP
+1025 FHKVSVP
-1032 NGREPSDPSAQG
+1032 K
-1044 MQEATQ
+1044 

>member
-1 MTNSNQTPR
+1 MSEQNKVPQS
-10 ADDDITGIAAYFIRN
+10 DDDVTGIAAYFIRN
-25 RVISWMISLIFLI
+25 RVISWMVSLIFLI
-38 GGAAAFFGLGRLED
+38 GGIAAFFGLGRLED

-99 SRGLSQIT
+99 NRGLSQIT

-121 IWDELRRKVNDLKG
+121 IWDELRRKVNDLKVT
-135 SLPPGVNDPQVIDD
+135 LPPGVNEPQVIDD

-176 LRRELELIDG
+176 LRRELELVDG

-196 QEQVFIEISM
+196 QEQVFIEVSM
-206 KRLSSLGLSPSTVFN
+206 KKLSSIGLSPNTVFN
-221 LLSTQNVV
+221 LLSTQNIV

-234 VRIGSEYIRIQPT
+234 IRIGDEYIRIQPT
-247 GEFQNVDQLGD
+247 GEFQSVDELGD
-258 LILTES
+258 LLITES

-270 YLRDVAEITR
+270 FLKDVAEIKR
-280 GYIEV
+280 GYVEV
-285 PSNIITFNGHLALNL
+285 PSNIINFNGSLALNV

-308 NVVEVGQRF
+308 NVVEVGKAF

-328 PVGVEIAE
+328 PVGVEISE

-351 VVSLGQAVAIVIVV
+351 VISLAQAVGIVIIV

-387 GTFIFMKYF
+387 GTFIFMKYL

-495 SITPFFAD
+495 SLTPFFAD
-503 IFFKGQKNAAGSED
+503 IFFKGQKIKQGEGEEN
-517 ADPYNGIIFVVY
+517 DPYNGIIFVAY
-529 RRFLQLCM
+529 KKFLEFCM
-537 RQAWFTVIVL
+537 RRAWLTVVVL
-547 VVGLAAS
+547 IVGLVAS
-554 VYGFGFVKQA
+554 VYGFTLVKQS
-564 FFPSSTTPMFQ
+564 FFPSSTTPIFQ
-575 ADIWLPEGTDIRATN
+575 LDVWLPEGTDIRATN
-590 TKLKALESWIT
+590 DKLKELESWLAE
-601 QQDGVEHVTTTAG
+601 QEHVDHITTTAG

-636 TTRVTSYESLDALM
+636 TTRVDNYEALAPLM
-650 VKFRAHVEQQFPEVN
+650 ARFRDHLKANYPEIN
-665 YKLKKIELGP
+665 YKLKQIELGP
-675 GGGAKIEARL
+675 GGGAKIEARI

-691 VLRSLAAEVQGIMR
+691 VLRTIAAQVMDIMYA
-705 DDPGAT
+705 DPGAT
-711 NIRHDWRERTKVL
+711 NIRHDWRERTQVL
-724 EPKFNESQARRY
+724 EPQFNESQARRY

-749 SFSGLSIGVY
+749 SFSGMTIGLY

-764 LMPIVARLPEEE
+764 LMPIVARLPEDE
-776 RVDIRNIEGMKIWSP
+776 RIDIRNIEGMKIWSP
-791 ALSEFIPLQQ
+791 AQSEFIPLQQ
-801 VTLGYDMRWEDP
+801 VTMGYDMRWEDP

-822 MLTVMADPDL
+822 MLTVMADPDI

-838 ATLQSRLQTKIEA
+838 STLQKRLQPQIEA
-851 LEFPPGYS
+851 IQMPPGYS
-859 LEWGGEYESSADAQ
+859 LEWGGEYESSGDAQ
-873 ASLFTTMPMGYLFMF
+873 ESLFTTMPMGYLFMF

-900 PIIVWCTVPLA
+900 PLIVWLTVPLA
-911 LIGVTSGLLLL
+911 LIGVTTGLLALN
-922 DTPFG
+922 TPFG

-954 EMKLG
+954 EMKSG
-959 KDPYV
+959 KEAYD

-970 LSRVR
+970 VSRVR

-1012 VLTLIVVPVLYRL
+1012 ILTLIVVPVLYRL
-1025 FHSVRVP
+1025 FHKVSVP
-1032 NGREPSDPSAQG
+1032 K
-1044 MQEATQ
+1044 

>member
-1 MTNSNQTPR
+1 MSEQNKVPQS
-10 ADDDITGIAAYFIRN
+10 DDDVTGIAAYFIRN
-25 RVISWMISLIFLI
+25 RVISWMVSLIFLI
-38 GGAAAFFGLGRLED
+38 GGIAAFFGLGRLED

-99 SRGLSQIT
+99 NRGLSQIT

-121 IWDELRRKVNDLKG
+121 IWDELRRKVNDLKVT
-135 SLPPGVNDPQVIDD
+135 LPPGVNEPQVIDD

-176 LRRELELIDG
+176 LRRELELVDG

-196 QEQVFIEISM
+196 QEQVFIEVSM
-206 KRLSSLGLSPSTVFN
+206 KKLSSIGLSPNTVFN
-221 LLSTQNVV
+221 LLSTQNIV

-234 VRIGSEYIRIQPT
+234 IRIGDEYIRIQPT
-247 GEFQNVDQLGD
+247 GEFQSVDELGD
-258 LILTES
+258 LLITES

-270 YLRDVAEITR
+270 FLKDVAEIKR
-280 GYIEV
+280 GYVEV
-285 PSNIITFNGHLALNL
+285 PTNIINFNGSLALNV

-308 NVVEVGQRF
+308 NVVEVGKAF

-328 PVGVEIAE
+328 PVGVEISE

-351 VVSLGQAVAIVIVV
+351 VISLAQAVGIVIIV

-387 GTFIFMKYF
+387 GTFIFMKYL

-495 SITPFFAD
+495 SLTPFFAD
-503 IFFKGQKNAAGSED
+503 IFFKGQKIKQGEGEEN
-517 ADPYNGIIFVVY
+517 DPYNGIIFVAY
-529 RRFLQLCM
+529 KKFLEFCM
-537 RQAWFTVIVL
+537 RRAWLTVVVL
-547 VVGLAAS
+547 IVGLGAS
-554 VYGFGFVKQA
+554 VYGFTLVKQS
-564 FFPSSTTPMFQ
+564 FFPSSTTPIFQ
-575 ADIWLPEGTDIRATN
+575 LDVWLPEGTDIRATN
-590 TKLKALESWIT
+590 DKLKELESWLAE
-601 QQDGVEHVTTTAG
+601 QEHVDHITTTAG

-636 TTRVTSYESLDALM
+636 TTRVDNYEALAPLM
-650 VKFRAHVEQQFPEVN
+650 ARFRDHLKANYPEIN
-665 YKLKKIELGP
+665 YKLKQIELGP
-675 GGGAKIEARL
+675 GGGAKIEARI

-691 VLRSLAAEVQGIMR
+691 VLRTIAAQVMDIMYA
-705 DDPGAT
+705 DPGAT
-711 NIRHDWRERTKVL
+711 NIRHDWRERTQVL
-724 EPKFNESQARRY
+724 EPQFNESQARRY

-749 SFSGLSIGVY
+749 SFSGMTIGLY

-764 LMPIVARLPEEE
+764 LMPIVARLPEDE
-776 RVDIRNIEGMKIWSP
+776 RIDIRNIEGMKIWSP
-791 ALSEFIPLQQ
+791 AQSEFIPLQQ
-801 VTLGYDMRWEDP
+801 VTMGYDMRWEDP

-822 MLTVMADPDL
+822 MLTVMADPDI

-838 ATLQSRLQTKIEA
+838 STLQKRLQPQIEA
-851 LEFPPGYS
+851 IQMPPGYS
-859 LEWGGEYESSADAQ
+859 LEWGGEYESSGDAQ
-873 ASLFTTMPMGYLFMF
+873 ESLFTTMPMGYLFMF

-900 PIIVWCTVPLA
+900 PLIVWLTVPLA
-911 LIGVTSGLLLL
+911 LIGVTTGLLALN
-922 DTPFG
+922 TPFG

-954 EMKLG
+954 EMKSG
-959 KDPYV
+959 KEAYD

-970 LSRVR
+970 VSRVR

-1012 VLTLIVVPVLYRL
+1012 ILTLIVVPVLYRL
-1025 FHSVRVP
+1025 FHKVSVP
-1032 NGREPSDPSAQG
+1032 K
-1044 MQEATQ
+1044 

>member
-1 MTNSNQTPR
+1 MSEQNNVAPQK
-10 ADDDITGIAAYFIRN
+10 DDDENVTGIAAYFIRN
-25 RVISWMISLIFLI
+25 RVISWMVSLIFLI
-38 GGAAAFFGLGRLED
+38 GGVSAFFGLGRLED

-135 SLPPGVNDPQVIDD
+135 SLPPGVNEPSVIDD

-176 LRRELELIDG
+176 LRRELELVDG

-206 KRLSSLGLSPSTVFN
+206 KKLSSLSLSPNTVFN

-234 VRIGSEYIRIQPT
+234 IRIGDEYIRIQPT
-247 GEFQNVDQLGD
+247 GEFQSVDELGD
-258 LILTES
+258 LLLTES

-270 YLRDVAEITR
+270 FLKDVAEIKR
-280 GYIEV
+280 GYVDV
-285 PSNIITFNGHLALNL
+285 PTNIINYNGQLALNL

-308 NVVEVGQRF
+308 NVVEVGKAF
-317 DRRLAELKYQQ
+317 DRRVAELKYQQ
-328 PVGVEIAE
+328 PVGVEISE
-336 IYSQPKEV
+336 IYNQPKEV

-351 VVSLGQAVAIVIVV
+351 VISLAQAVGIVIVV

-387 GTFIFMKYF
+387 GTFIFMKYL

-495 SITPFFAD
+495 SLTPFFAD
-503 IFFKGQKNAAGSED
+503 IFFKGQKIKSGEGED
-517 ADPYNGIIFVVY
+517 NDPYNGIVFVMY
-529 RRFLQLCM
+529 KKFLSFCM
-537 RQAWFTVIVL
+537 RRAWFTVVVL
-547 VVGLAAS
+547 VAGLAAS
-554 VYGFGFVKQA
+554 VYGFTYVKQA
-564 FFPSSTTPMFQ
+564 FFPSSTTPIFQ
-575 ADIWLPEGTDIRATN
+575 LDVWLPEGTDIRATN
-590 TKLKALESWIT
+590 DTLKELEGWLAE
-601 QQDGVEHVTTTAG
+601 QDHVDHITTTAG

-636 TTRVTSYESLDALM
+636 TTRVENYEALAPLM
-650 VKFRAHVEQQFPEVN
+650 DRFREHIKTNYPEIN
-665 YKLKKIELGP
+665 YKLKQIELGP
-675 GGGAKIEARL
+675 GGGAKIEARI

-691 VLRSLAAEVQGIMR
+691 VLRTIAAQVM
-705 DDPGAT
+705 DVMYADPGAT
-711 NIRHDWRERTKVL
+711 NIRHDWRERTQVL
-724 EPKFNESQARRY
+724 EPQFNESQARRY

-749 SFSGLSIGVY
+749 SFSGMTIGLY

-764 LMPIVARLPEEE
+764 LMPIVARLPEDE
-776 RVDIRNIEGMKIWSP
+776 RIDIRNIEGMKIWSP
-791 ALSEFIPLQQ
+791 AQSEFIPLQQ
-801 VTLGYDMRWEDP
+801 VTMGYDMRWEDP

-822 MLTVMADPDL
+822 MLTVMADPDI

-838 ATLQSRLQTKIEA
+838 ATLQKRLQPAIEA
-851 LEFPPGYS
+851 IEMPPGYS
-859 LEWGGEYESSADAQ
+859 LEWGGEYESSGDAK

-888 LITVFLFNSIKE
+888 LITIFLFNSIKE
-900 PIIVWCTVPLA
+900 PLIVWLTVPLA
-911 LIGVTSGLLLL
+911 LIGVTTGLLALN
-922 DTPFG
+922 TPFG

-954 EMKLG
+954 EMKSG
-959 KDPYV
+959 KEAYD

-970 LSRVR
+970 VSRVR

-1025 FHSVRVP
+1025 FHRVAVP
-1032 NGREPSDPSAQG
+1032 K
-1044 MQEATQ
+1044 

>member
-1 MTNSNQTPR
+1 MSEVNNKSQS
-10 ADDDITGIAAYFIRN
+10 DDEVTGVAAYFIRN
-25 RVISWMISLIFLI
+25 KVISWMLSLIFLI
-38 GGAAAFFGLGRLED
+38 GGVSAFFGLGRLED

-99 SRGLSQIT
+99 SRGLSQVT

-135 SLPPGVNDPQVIDD
+135 QLPPGVNEPQVIDD

-161 GDGYSYKELLDYVDY
+161 GEGYSYKELLDYIDY
-176 LRRELELIDG
+176 LRRELELVDG
-186 VSKVSVSGQQ
+186 VSKVSVSGAQ

-206 KRLSSLGLSPSTVFN
+206 KKISSLGLSPNTVFN

-234 VRIGSEYIRIQPT
+234 VRIGNEYIRIHPT
-247 GEFQNVDQLGD
+247 GEFQNVEQLGD
-258 LILTES
+258 LILTEG

-270 YLRDVAEITR
+270 YLKDVAEVKR

-285 PSNIITFNGHLALNL
+285 PTNIIGYNGKLALNM
-300 GVSFAQGV
+300 GISFAQGV
-308 NVVEVGQRF
+308 NVVAVGEAF

-328 PVGVEIAE
+328 PIGIDISEV
-336 IYSQPKEV
+336 YNQPKEV
-344 DKSVSGF
+344 EKSVSGF

-387 GTFIFMKYF
+387 GTFIFMQYF
-396 AIDLQRISLGALVIA
+396 KIDLQRISLGALVIA

-433 RTRLQAAT
+433 RTRMQAAT

-503 IFFKGQKNAAGSED
+503 LFFKGQKVDPDSEGK
-517 ADPYNGIIFVVY
+517 DPYNGMVFVIY
-529 RRFLQLCM
+529 KKFLEFCM
-537 RQAWFTVIVL
+537 KRAWLTMVVL
-547 VVGLAAS
+547 VIGLGAS

-575 ADIWLPEGTDIRATN
+575 VDVWMPEGTDIRATN
-590 TKLKALESWIT
+590 TKLKVLENWLSE
-601 QQDGVEHVTTTAG
+601 QEEVEHITTTAG

-627 KSYAAYGEI
+627 KSYSAYGEI
-636 TTRVTSYESLDALM
+636 TTRVKSYDVLAPLMKRFREYVDAS
-650 VKFRAHVEQQFPEVN
+650 FPEID
-665 YKLKKIELGP
+665 YKLKQIELGP
-675 GGGAKIEARL
+675 GGGAKIEAR
-685 IGSDPT
+685 IVGSDPT
-691 VLRSLAAEVQGIMR
+691 VLRSIAAQVMDIMHA
-705 DDPGAT
+705 DPGAF
-711 NIRHDWRERTKVL
+711 NVRHDWRERTKVL
-724 EPKFNESQARRY
+724 EPQFNESQARRY
-736 GITKSDVDDFLSM
+736 GITKSDVDDFLAM
-749 SFSGLSIGVY
+749 SFSGKSIGVY

-764 LMPIVARLPEEE
+764 LMPIVARLPDDE
-776 RVDIRNIEGMKIWSP
+776 RIDIRNIEGMKIWSP

-801 VTLGYDMRWEDP
+801 VTLGYKMQWEDP
-813 IIVRKNRKR
+813 LIIRKNRKR
-822 MLTVMADPDL
+822 MLTIMADPDL

-838 ATLQSRLQTKIEA
+838 ATLQKRLQPQIEA
-851 LEFPPGYS
+851 IELPPGYS

-888 LITVFLFNSIKE
+888 LITVFLFNSVKE
-900 PIIVWCTVPLA
+900 PLIVWLTVPLA
-911 LIGVTSGLLLL
+911 LIGVTTGLLVLN
-922 DTPFG
+922 TPFG

-940 VLKNGIVLLDQIEI
+940 LLKNGIVLLDQIDI
-954 EMKLG
+954 EMKSG
-959 KDPYV
+959 KEPYI

-1012 VLTLIVVPVLYRL
+1012 VLTLIVVPVLYRM
-1025 FHSVRVP
+1025 FHKIKVV
-1032 NGREPSDPSAQG
+1032 
-1044 MQEATQ
+1044 

>member
-1 MTNSNQTPR
+1 MSEQNKVPQS
-10 ADDDITGIAAYFIRN
+10 DDDVTGIAAYFIRN
-25 RVISWMISLIFLI
+25 RVISWMVSLIFLI
-38 GGAAAFFGLGRLED
+38 GGIAAFFGLGRLED

-99 SRGLSQIT
+99 NRGLSQIT

-121 IWDELRRKVNDLKG
+121 IWDELRRKVNDLKVT
-135 SLPPGVNDPQVIDD
+135 LPPGVNEPQVIDD

-176 LRRELELIDG
+176 LRRELELVDG

-196 QEQVFIEISM
+196 QEQVFIEVSM
-206 KRLSSLGLSPSTVFN
+206 KKLSSIGLSPNTVFN
-221 LLSTQNVV
+221 LLSTQNIV

-234 VRIGSEYIRIQPT
+234 IRIGDEYIRIQPT
-247 GEFQNVDQLGD
+247 GEFQSVDELGD
-258 LILTES
+258 LLITES

-270 YLRDVAEITR
+270 FLKDVAEIKR
-280 GYIEV
+280 GYVEV
-285 PSNIITFNGHLALNL
+285 PSNIINFNGSLALNV

-308 NVVEVGQRF
+308 NVVEVGKAF

-328 PVGVEIAE
+328 PVGVEISE

-351 VVSLGQAVAIVIVV
+351 VISLAQAVGIVIIV

-387 GTFIFMKYF
+387 GTFIFMKYL

-495 SITPFFAD
+495 SLTPFFAD
-503 IFFKGQKNAAGSED
+503 IFFKGQKIKQGEGEEN
-517 ADPYNGIIFVVY
+517 DPYNGIIFVAY
-529 RRFLQLCM
+529 KKFLEFCM
-537 RQAWFTVIVL
+537 RRAWLTVVVL
-547 VVGLAAS
+547 IVGLGAS
-554 VYGFGFVKQA
+554 VYGFTLVKQS
-564 FFPSSTTPMFQ
+564 FFPSSTTPIFQ
-575 ADIWLPEGTDIRATN
+575 LDVWLPEGTDIRATN
-590 TKLKALESWIT
+590 DKLKELESWLAE
-601 QQDGVEHVTTTAG
+601 QEHVDHITTTAG

-636 TTRVTSYESLDALM
+636 TTRVDNYEALAPLM
-650 VKFRAHVEQQFPEVN
+650 ARFRDHLKANYPEIN
-665 YKLKKIELGP
+665 YKLKQIELGP
-675 GGGAKIEARL
+675 GGGAKIEARI

-691 VLRSLAAEVQGIMR
+691 VLRTIAAQVMDIMYA
-705 DDPGAT
+705 DPGAT
-711 NIRHDWRERTKVL
+711 NIRHDWRERTQVL
-724 EPKFNESQARRY
+724 EPQFNESQARRY

-749 SFSGLSIGVY
+749 SFSGMTIGLY

-764 LMPIVARLPEEE
+764 LMPIVARLPEDE
-776 RVDIRNIEGMKIWSP
+776 RIDIRNIEGMKIWSP
-791 ALSEFIPLQQ
+791 AQSEFIPLQQ
-801 VTLGYDMRWEDP
+801 VTMGYNMRWEDP

-822 MLTVMADPDL
+822 MLTVMADPDI

-838 ATLQSRLQTKIEA
+838 STLQKRLQPQIEA
-851 LEFPPGYS
+851 IQMPPGYS
-859 LEWGGEYESSADAQ
+859 LEWGGEYESSGDAQ
-873 ASLFTTMPMGYLFMF
+873 ESLFTTMPMGYLFMF

-900 PIIVWCTVPLA
+900 PLIVWLTVPLA
-911 LIGVTSGLLLL
+911 LIGVTTGLLALN
-922 DTPFG
+922 TPFG

-954 EMKLG
+954 EMKSG
-959 KDPYV
+959 KEAYD

-970 LSRVR
+970 VSRVR

-1012 VLTLIVVPVLYRL
+1012 ILTLIVVPVLYRL
-1025 FHSVRVP
+1025 FHKVSVP
-1032 NGREPSDPSAQG
+1032 K
-1044 MQEATQ
+1044 